1 MVKPSLA
8 VKDKLEQ
15 MKPDFA
21 LSLSFDGITL
31 LHRTKPGWNIIGTAK
46 LDSAT
51 FENDVADIRRKALSV
66 DARADSVKLVI
77 PNEQIKFIKL
87 LRPDGAQSND
97 IETVILDH
105 LQGATPY
112 HVSELRFDWIASK
125 NDLYV
130 AAVAIETLQE
140 AENFAEA
147 HSFKPL
153 GNVAIPPKDSFIGE
167 VFFGT
172 ALGGQQQ
179 MEWYDQEIDISP
191 SPSPEALLKIAPK
204 PLPPEPPIARK
215 KGRIEAQQK
224 STSHYPKQPRLSTQ
238 LTKQINEEA
247 ENIPVSLN
255 DLGTAFPRIL
265 SQIEGKLEGHEQANK
280 PAVFDISASRAP
292 RNAASPP
299 ADTILKRRGFKNRVT
314 AEKTRNV
321 LRQTKQRL
329 SAGISALMAALK
341 TLIQAALRQS
351 QLVGAGAIQFIKICK
366 HKLLVEG
373 IVPLLQTLRPILSKN
388 VLKAQDWGLPV
399 VLLSASVL
407 LAGFTTTYFIVTR
420 SANPKTDIALKMETV
435 NAEADRQINV
445 LRSIQEL
452 SPASETEQRRGLTGL
467 EGFISSD
474 TQTKAEVFSETPL
487 LGLSELQTSAGFDLS
502 IVEKL
507 PMKRALSRLDSLTIP
522 SSTDTRNG
530 TELAPEAK
538 IEVPQTPRSSQLIT
552 PEFIPNG
559 PMTPEELR
567 RVYVSTGV
575 WPMAPKAPFQASA
588 KTLEDLYIASIDSDI
603 RAHDPVILQSP
614 DEFLTDI
621 TEDLAIPL
629 LRKAKT
635 LWPATG
641 DPVIEMEKQP
651 SAETLVSPSMNALR
665 LLPDVTLR
673 PPSMAPQPLAELTP
687 SIITQDSNK
696 TAISQSDAAPSID
709 ALTRLDPPTV
719 TGFGKLAS
727 DPIFESASTEDAQNQ
742 GSETNLTPEL
752 VLKPPSA
759 SSEEAVASADPQTPR
774 APEPAID
781 MLAQSRPLTRPQAL
795 VAALRAKEKAFE
807 EALNTSVRPKIRPEL
822 TELAE
827 SDTLISRLFSA
838 LDEGDEANVDSPIAD
853 EPSSARVSERATL
866 EKGLNL
872 RKVNLL
878 GTYRFGN
885 SRKALILMPNGSKRM
900 VKVGDR
906 LDGGQ
911 VAAIDE
917 EELRYIKSGLNIIL
931 SVPSG

>member
-1 MVKPSLA
+1 
-8 VKDKLEQ
+8 

-46 LDSAT
+46 LDSAAL
-51 FENDVADIRRKALSV
+51 ESDVADIRRKALSL
-66 DARADSVKLVI
+66 DSRADNVKLVI

-97 IETVILDH
+97 IEAVILDH

-140 AENFAEA
+140 AENFAET

-167 VFFGT
+167 AFFGT

-204 PLPPEPPIARK
+204 PLPPEPPIARN
-215 KGRIEAQQK
+215 KGRITAQQK
-224 STSHYPKQPRLSTQ
+224 AANPDPKQPRLSTQ

-247 ENIPVSLN
+247 ENVPVSLN

-265 SQIEGKLEGHEQANK
+265 SQIEGKLEGQEQADK
-280 PAVFDISASRAP
+280 PTVFDVDETRITA
-292 RNAASPP
+292 NAAYPS
-299 ADTILKRRGFKNRVT
+299 ADPILKRHGFEHKVT
-314 AEKTRNV
+314 TEKIRNV
-321 LRQTKQRL
+321 LRHTKKRL
-329 SAGISALMAALK
+329 TAGVSALRAVLK
-341 TLIQAALRQS
+341 TLLQTALRQTKMAG
-351 QLVGAGAIQFIKICK
+351 VGATQFIKICK
-366 HKLLVEG
+366 HKLFVEG
-373 IVPLLQTLRPILSKN
+373 VVPLVQRLQPILRKY
-388 VLKAQDWGLPV
+388 VLKARDWGLPV
-399 VLLSASVL
+399 MLLSASVL
-407 LAGFTTTYFIVTR
+407 LAGFTATYFIVTR
-420 SANPKTDIALKMETV
+420 SADPSTDLALKVETV
-435 NAEADRQINV
+435 SADADKKIDV

-452 SPASETEQRRGLTGL
+452 SPAPEAERRRGLTGL
-467 EGFISSD
+467 EGFTTTD
-474 TQTKAEVFSETPL
+474 TQAKAEVFSETPL

-507 PMKRALSRLDSLTIP
+507 PMKRALSRLDSLATP
-522 SSTDTRNG
+522 SSTRTRNG

-538 IEVPQTPRSSQLIT
+538 IEIPQTARSSQLNT

-575 WPMAPKAPFQASA
+575 WPMAPKAPYQASTKA
-588 KTLEDLYIASIDSDI
+588 LEDLYIASIDADI

-614 DEFLTDI
+614 DEFLTDS
-621 TEDLAIPL
+621 TKDLAIPL
-629 LRKAKT
+629 LKKAKP
-635 LWPATG
+635 LGLATG
-641 DPVIEMEKQP
+641 DPAIEMPNEP
-651 SAETLVSPSMNALR
+651 SAKTLVSPNINALR
-665 LLPDVTLR
+665 VLPDVTLR

-696 TAISQSDAAPSID
+696 TAISQPDALPSID
-709 ALTRLDPPTV
+709 ALTRLDPPSV
-719 TGFGKLAS
+719 TGFGNQAT
-727 DPIFESASTEDAQNQ
+727 DPIFENAATENAENQ
-742 GSETNLTPEL
+742 SSETNPTSEL
-752 VLKPPSA
+752 VSKPPSV
-759 SSEEAVASADPQTPR
+759 SSEEDAIASTDPQTPQ

-781 MLAQSRPLTRPQAL
+781 MLAQSRPLIRPQAL

-807 EALNTSVRPKIRPEL
+807 EALNTSIRPKIRPAL
-822 TELAE
+822 TEIAQ

-931 SVPSG
+931 SMPSG

>member
-1 MVKPSLA
+1 
-8 VKDKLEQ
+8 

-31 LHRTKPGWNIIGTAK
+31 LHRTKPGWNIIGKAK
-46 LDSAT
+46 LDSAAL
-51 FENDVADIRRKALSV
+51 ESDVGDIRRKALSL
-66 DARADSVKLVI
+66 DSRADNVKLVI

-97 IETVILDH
+97 IEAVILDH

-140 AENFAEA
+140 AENFAET

-167 VFFGT
+167 AFFGT

-204 PLPPEPPIARK
+204 PLPPEPPIARN
-215 KGRIEAQQK
+215 KGRITAQK
-224 STSHYPKQPRLSTQ
+224 KAANPDPKQPRLSTQ

-247 ENIPVSLN
+247 ENVPVSLN

-265 SQIEGKLEGHEQANK
+265 SQIEGKLEGQEQADK
-280 PAVFDISASRAP
+280 PTVFDVDETRITA
-292 RNAASPP
+292 NAASPS
-299 ADTILKRRGFKNRVT
+299 ADPILKRHGFEHKVAT
-314 AEKTRNV
+314 EKIRNV
-321 LRQTKQRL
+321 LRHTKKRL
-329 SAGISALMAALK
+329 SAGVSALRAVLK
-341 TLIQAALRQS
+341 TLLQTALRQTKMAG
-351 QLVGAGAIQFIKICK
+351 VGATQFIKICK
-366 HKLLVEG
+366 HKLFVEG
-373 IVPLLQTLRPILSKN
+373 VVPLVQRLQPILRKY
-388 VLKAQDWGLPV
+388 VLKARDWGLPV
-399 VLLSASVL
+399 MLLSASVL
-407 LAGFTTTYFIVTR
+407 LAGFTATYFIVTR
-420 SANPKTDIALKMETV
+420 SADPSTDLALKVETV
-435 NAEADRQINV
+435 SADADKKIDV

-452 SPASETEQRRGLTGL
+452 SPAPEAERRRGLTGL
-467 EGFISSD
+467 EGFTTTD
-474 TQTKAEVFSETPL
+474 TQAKAEVFSETPL

-507 PMKRALSRLDSLTIP
+507 PMKRALSRLDSLATP
-522 SSTDTRNG
+522 TSTRTRNG

-538 IEVPQTPRSSQLIT
+538 IEIPQTDRSSQLNT

-575 WPMAPKAPFQASA
+575 WPMAPKAPYQASTKA
-588 KTLEDLYIASIDSDI
+588 LEDLYIASIDADI

-614 DEFLTDI
+614 DEFLTDN
-621 TEDLAIPL
+621 TKDLAIPL
-629 LRKAKT
+629 LKKAKP
-635 LWPATG
+635 LGLATG
-641 DPVIEMEKQP
+641 DPAIEMPNEP
-651 SAETLVSPSMNALR
+651 SAKTLVSPNINALR
-665 LLPDVTLR
+665 VLPDVTLR

-696 TAISQSDAAPSID
+696 TAISQPDALPSID
-709 ALTRLDPPTV
+709 ALTRLDPPSV
-719 TGFGKLAS
+719 TGFGNQAT
-727 DPIFESASTEDAQNQ
+727 DPIFENAATENAENQ
-742 GSETNLTPEL
+742 SSETNPTSEL
-752 VLKPPSA
+752 VSKPPSV
-759 SSEEAVASADPQTPR
+759 SSEEEAIASTDPQTPQ

-781 MLAQSRPLTRPQAL
+781 MLAQSRPLIRPQAL

-807 EALNTSVRPKIRPEL
+807 EALNTSIRPEIRPAL
-822 TELAE
+822 TEIAQ

-931 SVPSG
+931 SMPSG

>member
-1 MVKPSLA
+1 
-8 VKDKLEQ
+8 

-46 LDSAT
+46 LDSAAL
-51 FENDVADIRRKALSV
+51 ESDVADIRRKALSL
-66 DARADSVKLVI
+66 DSRADNVKLVI

-97 IETVILDH
+97 IEAVILDH

-140 AENFAEA
+140 AENFAET

-167 VFFGT
+167 AFFGT

-204 PLPPEPPIARK
+204 PLPPEPPIARN
-215 KGRIEAQQK
+215 KGRITAQK
-224 STSHYPKQPRLSTQ
+224 KAANPDPKQPRLSTQ

-247 ENIPVSLN
+247 ENVPVSLN

-265 SQIEGKLEGHEQANK
+265 SQIEGKLEGQEQADK
-280 PAVFDISASRAP
+280 PTVFDVDETRITA
-292 RNAASPP
+292 NAASPS
-299 ADTILKRRGFKNRVT
+299 ADPILKRHGFEHKVT
-314 AEKTRNV
+314 TEKIRNV
-321 LRQTKQRL
+321 LRHTKKRL
-329 SAGISALMAALK
+329 SAGVSALRAVLK
-341 TLIQAALRQS
+341 TLLQTALRQTKMAS
-351 QLVGAGAIQFIKICK
+351 VGAAQFIKICK

-373 IVPLLQTLRPILSKN
+373 VVPLVQRLQPILRKY
-388 VLKAQDWGLPV
+388 VLKARDWGLPV
-399 VLLSASVL
+399 MLLSASVL
-407 LAGFTTTYFIVTR
+407 LAGFTATYFIVTR
-420 SANPKTDIALKMETV
+420 SADPSTDLALKVETV
-435 NAEADRQINV
+435 SADADKKIDV

-452 SPASETEQRRGLTGL
+452 SPAPEAERRRGLTGL
-467 EGFISSD
+467 EGFTTTD
-474 TQTKAEVFSETPL
+474 TQAKAEVFSETPL

-507 PMKRALSRLDSLTIP
+507 PMKRALSRLDSLATP
-522 SSTDTRNG
+522 SSTRTRNG

-538 IEVPQTPRSSQLIT
+538 IEIPQSARSSQLNT

-575 WPMAPKAPFQASA
+575 WPMAPKAPYQASTKA
-588 KTLEDLYIASIDSDI
+588 LEDLYIASIDADI

-614 DEFLTDI
+614 DEFLTDS
-621 TEDLAIPL
+621 TKDLAIPL
-629 LRKAKT
+629 LKKAKP
-635 LWPATG
+635 LGLATG
-641 DPVIEMEKQP
+641 DPAIEMPNEP
-651 SAETLVSPSMNALR
+651 SAKTLVSPNINALR
-665 LLPDVTLR
+665 VLPDVTLR

-696 TAISQSDAAPSID
+696 TAISQPGALPSID
-709 ALTRLDPPTV
+709 ALTRLDPPSV
-719 TGFGKLAS
+719 TGFGNQAA
-727 DPIFESASTEDAQNQ
+727 DPIFENAATENAENQ
-742 GSETNLTPEL
+742 SSETNPTSEL
-752 VLKPPSA
+752 VSKPPSV
-759 SSEEAVASADPQTPR
+759 SSEEDAIASTDPQTPQ

-781 MLAQSRPLTRPQAL
+781 ILAQSRPLIRPQAL

-807 EALNTSVRPKIRPEL
+807 EALNTSIRPKIRPAL
-822 TELAE
+822 TEIAQ
-827 SDTLISRLFSA
+827 SDALISRLFSA

-878 GTYRFGN
+878 GTYRFGK

-931 SVPSG
+931 SMPSG

>member
-1 MVKPSLA
+1 
-8 VKDKLEQ
+8 

-46 LDSAT
+46 LDSAAL
-51 FENDVADIRRKALSV
+51 ESDVADIRRKALSL
-66 DARADSVKLVI
+66 DSRADNVKLVI

-97 IETVILDH
+97 IEAVILDH

-140 AENFAEA
+140 AENFAET

-167 VFFGT
+167 AFFGT

-204 PLPPEPPIARK
+204 PLPPEPPIARN
-215 KGRIEAQQK
+215 KGRITARK
-224 STSHYPKQPRLSTQ
+224 KAANPDPKQPRLSTQ

-247 ENIPVSLN
+247 ENVPVSLN

-265 SQIEGKLEGHEQANK
+265 SQIEGKLEGQEQADK
-280 PAVFDISASRAP
+280 PTVFDVNETRTTA
-292 RNAASPP
+292 NAATPS
-299 ADTILKRRGFKNRVT
+299 ADPILKRHGFEHKVT
-314 AEKTRNV
+314 TEKIRNV
-321 LRQTKQRL
+321 LRHTKKRL
-329 SAGISALMAALK
+329 SAGVSALRAVLK
-341 TLIQAALRQS
+341 TLLQTALRQTKMAS
-351 QLVGAGAIQFIKICK
+351 VGATQFIKICK

-373 IVPLLQTLRPILSKN
+373 VVPLVQRLQPILRKY
-388 VLKAQDWGLPV
+388 VLKARDWGLPV
-399 VLLSASVL
+399 MLLSASVL
-407 LAGFTTTYFIVTR
+407 LAGFTATYFIVTR
-420 SANPKTDIALKMETV
+420 SADPSTDLALKVETV
-435 NAEADRQINV
+435 SADADKKIDV

-452 SPASETEQRRGLTGL
+452 SPAPEAERRRGLTGL
-467 EGFISSD
+467 EGFTTTD
-474 TQTKAEVFSETPL
+474 TQAKAEVFSETPL

-507 PMKRALSRLDSLTIP
+507 PMKRALSRLDSLATP
-522 SSTDTRNG
+522 SSTRTRNG

-538 IEVPQTPRSSQLIT
+538 IEIPQTARSSQLNT

-575 WPMAPKAPFQASA
+575 WPMAPKAPYQASTKA
-588 KTLEDLYIASIDSDI
+588 LEDLYIASIDADI

-614 DEFLTDI
+614 DEFLTDS
-621 TEDLAIPL
+621 TKDLAIPL
-629 LRKAKT
+629 LKKAKP
-635 LWPATG
+635 LGLATG
-641 DPVIEMEKQP
+641 DPAIEMPNEP
-651 SAETLVSPSMNALR
+651 SAKTLVSPNINALR
-665 LLPDVTLR
+665 VLPDVTLR

-696 TAISQSDAAPSID
+696 TAISQPDALPSID
-709 ALTRLDPPTV
+709 ALTRLDPPSV
-719 TGFGKLAS
+719 TGFGNQAT
-727 DPIFESASTEDAQNQ
+727 DPIFENAATENAENQ
-742 GSETNLTPEL
+742 SSETNPTSEL
-752 VLKPPSA
+752 VSKPPSV
-759 SSEEAVASADPQTPR
+759 SSEEEAIASTDPQTPQ

-781 MLAQSRPLTRPQAL
+781 MLAQSRPLIRPQAL

-807 EALNTSVRPKIRPEL
+807 EALNTSIRPKTRPEL
-822 TELAE
+822 TEIAQ
-827 SDTLISRLFSA
+827 SDTLITRLFSA

-931 SVPSG
+931 SMPSG

>member
-1 MVKPSLA
+1 
-8 VKDKLEQ
+8 

-46 LDSAT
+46 LDSAAL
-51 FENDVADIRRKALSV
+51 ESDVADIRRKALSL
-66 DARADSVKLVI
+66 DSRADNVKLVI

-97 IETVILDH
+97 IEAVILDH

-140 AENFAEA
+140 AENFAET

-167 VFFGT
+167 AFFGT

-204 PLPPEPPIARK
+204 PLPPEPPIARN
-215 KGRIEAQQK
+215 KGRITAQK
-224 STSHYPKQPRLSTQ
+224 KAANPDPKQPRLSTQ

-247 ENIPVSLN
+247 ENVPVSLN

-265 SQIEGKLEGHEQANK
+265 SQIEGKLEGQEQADK
-280 PAVFDISASRAP
+280 PTVFEVNETRTTA
-292 RNAASPP
+292 NAAPP
-299 ADTILKRRGFKNRVT
+299 SADPILKRHGFEHKVT
-314 AEKTRNV
+314 TEKIRNV
-321 LRQTKQRL
+321 LRHTKKRL
-329 SAGISALMAALK
+329 SAGVSALRAVLK
-341 TLIQAALRQS
+341 TLLQTALRQTKMAG
-351 QLVGAGAIQFIKICK
+351 VGATQFIKNCK

-373 IVPLLQTLRPILSKN
+373 VVPLVQRLQPILRKY
-388 VLKAQDWGLPV
+388 VLKARDWGLPV
-399 VLLSASVL
+399 MLLSASVL
-407 LAGFTTTYFIVTR
+407 LAGFTATYFIVTR
-420 SANPKTDIALKMETV
+420 SADPSTDLALKVETV
-435 NAEADRQINV
+435 SADADANKKIDV

-452 SPASETEQRRGLTGL
+452 SPAPEAERRRGLTGL
-467 EGFISSD
+467 EGFTTTD
-474 TQTKAEVFSETPL
+474 TQAKAEVFSETPL

-507 PMKRALSRLDSLTIP
+507 PMKRALSRLDSLATP
-522 SSTDTRNG
+522 SSTRTRNG

-538 IEVPQTPRSSQLIT
+538 IEIPQTARSSQLNT

-575 WPMAPKAPFQASA
+575 WPMAPKAPYQASTKA
-588 KTLEDLYIASIDSDI
+588 LEDLYIASIDADI

-614 DEFLTDI
+614 DEFLTDS
-621 TEDLAIPL
+621 TKDLAIPL
-629 LRKAKT
+629 LKKAKP
-635 LWPATG
+635 LGLATG
-641 DPVIEMEKQP
+641 DPAIEMPNEP
-651 SAETLVSPSMNALR
+651 SAKTLVSPNINALR
-665 LLPDVTLR
+665 VLPDVTLR

-696 TAISQSDAAPSID
+696 TAISQPDALPSID
-709 ALTRLDPPTV
+709 ALTRLDPPSV
-719 TGFGKLAS
+719 TGFGNQAT
-727 DPIFESASTEDAQNQ
+727 DPIFENAATENAENQ
-742 GSETNLTPEL
+742 SSETNPTSEL
-752 VLKPPSA
+752 VSKPPSF
-759 SSEEAVASADPQTPR
+759 SSEEDAIASTDPQTPQ

-781 MLAQSRPLTRPQAL
+781 MLAQSRPLIRPQAL

-807 EALNTSVRPKIRPEL
+807 EALNTSIRPEIRPAL
-822 TELAE
+822 TEIAQ

-931 SVPSG
+931 SMPSG

>member
-1 MVKPSLA
+1 
-8 VKDKLEQ
+8 

-46 LDSAT
+46 LDSAVL
-51 FENDVADIRRKALSV
+51 ESDVADIRRKALSL
-66 DARADSVKLVI
+66 DSRADNVKLVI

-97 IETVILDH
+97 IEAVILDH

-140 AENFAEA
+140 AENFAET

-167 VFFGT
+167 AFFGT

-204 PLPPEPPIARK
+204 PLPPEPPIARN
-215 KGRIEAQQK
+215 KGRITAQQK
-224 STSHYPKQPRLSTQ
+224 AANPDPKQPRLSTQ

-247 ENIPVSLN
+247 ENVPVSLN

-265 SQIEGKLEGHEQANK
+265 SQIEGKLEGQEQADK
-280 PAVFDISASRAP
+280 PTVFDVDETRITA
-292 RNAASPP
+292 NAASPS
-299 ADTILKRRGFKNRVT
+299 ADPILQRHGFEHKVT
-314 AEKTRNV
+314 TEKIRNV
-321 LRQTKQRL
+321 LRHTKKRL
-329 SAGISALMAALK
+329 SAGVSALRAVLK
-341 TLIQAALRQS
+341 TLLQTALRQTKMAG
-351 QLVGAGAIQFIKICK
+351 VGATQFIKICK
-366 HKLLVEG
+366 HKLFVEG
-373 IVPLLQTLRPILSKN
+373 VVPLVQRLQPILRKY
-388 VLKAQDWGLPV
+388 VLKARDWGLPV
-399 VLLSASVL
+399 MLLSASVL
-407 LAGFTTTYFIVTR
+407 LAGFTATYFIVTR
-420 SANPKTDIALKMETV
+420 SADPSTDLALKVETV
-435 NAEADRQINV
+435 SADADKKIDV

-452 SPASETEQRRGLTGL
+452 SPAPEAERRRGLTGL
-467 EGFISSD
+467 EGFTTTD
-474 TQTKAEVFSETPL
+474 TQAKAEVFSETPL

-507 PMKRALSRLDSLTIP
+507 PMKRALSRLDSLATP
-522 SSTDTRNG
+522 SSTRTRNG

-538 IEVPQTPRSSQLIT
+538 IEIPQTDRSSQLNT

-575 WPMAPKAPFQASA
+575 WPMAPKAPYQASTKA
-588 KTLEDLYIASIDSDI
+588 LEDLYIASIDADI

-614 DEFLTDI
+614 DEFLTDS
-621 TEDLAIPL
+621 TKDLAIPL
-629 LRKAKT
+629 LKKAKP
-635 LWPATG
+635 LGLATG
-641 DPVIEMEKQP
+641 DPAIEMPNEP
-651 SAETLVSPSMNALR
+651 SAKTLVSPNINALR
-665 LLPDVTLR
+665 VLPDVTLR

-696 TAISQSDAAPSID
+696 TAISQPDALPSID
-709 ALTRLDPPTV
+709 ALTRLDPPSV
-719 TGFGKLAS
+719 TGFGNQAA
-727 DPIFESASTEDAQNQ
+727 DPIFENAATENAENQ
-742 GSETNLTPEL
+742 SSETNPTSEL
-752 VLKPPSA
+752 VSKPPTV
-759 SSEEAVASADPQTPR
+759 SSEEDAIASTDPQTPQ

-781 MLAQSRPLTRPQAL
+781 MLAQSRPLIRPQAL

-807 EALNTSVRPKIRPEL
+807 EALNTSIRPEIRPAL
-822 TELAE
+822 TEIAQ

-931 SVPSG
+931 SMPSG

>member
-1 MVKPSLA
+1 
-8 VKDKLEQ
+8 

-46 LDSAT
+46 LDSAAL
-51 FENDVADIRRKALSV
+51 ESDVADIRRKALSL
-66 DARADSVKLVI
+66 DSRADNVKLVI

-97 IETVILDH
+97 IEAVILDH

-140 AENFAEA
+140 AENFAET

-167 VFFGT
+167 AFFGT

-204 PLPPEPPIARK
+204 PLPPEPPIARN
-215 KGRIEAQQK
+215 KGRITAQK
-224 STSHYPKQPRLSTQ
+224 KAANPDPKQPRLSTQ

-247 ENIPVSLN
+247 ENVPVSLN

-265 SQIEGKLEGHEQANK
+265 SQIEGKLEGQEQADK
-280 PAVFDISASRAP
+280 PTVFDVDETRITA
-292 RNAASPP
+292 NAASPS
-299 ADTILKRRGFKNRVT
+299 ADPILKRHGFEHKVT
-314 AEKTRNV
+314 TEKIRNV
-321 LRQTKQRL
+321 LRHTKKRL
-329 SAGISALMAALK
+329 SAGVSALRAVLK
-341 TLIQAALRQS
+341 TLLQTALRQTKMAG
-351 QLVGAGAIQFIKICK
+351 VGATQFIKICK
-366 HKLLVEG
+366 HKLFVEG
-373 IVPLLQTLRPILSKN
+373 VVPLVQRLQPILRKY
-388 VLKAQDWGLPV
+388 VLKARDWGLPV
-399 VLLSASVL
+399 MLLSASVL
-407 LAGFTTTYFIVTR
+407 LAGFTATYFIVTR
-420 SANPKTDIALKMETV
+420 SADPSTDLALKVETV
-435 NAEADRQINV
+435 SADADADADKKIDV

-452 SPASETEQRRGLTGL
+452 SPAPEAERRRGLTGL
-467 EGFISSD
+467 EGFTTTD
-474 TQTKAEVFSETPL
+474 TQAKAEVFSETPL

-507 PMKRALSRLDSLTIP
+507 PMKRALSRLDSLATP
-522 SSTDTRNG
+522 TSTRTRNG

-538 IEVPQTPRSSQLIT
+538 IEIPQTDRSSQLNT

-575 WPMAPKAPFQASA
+575 WPMAPKAPYQASTKA
-588 KTLEDLYIASIDSDI
+588 LEDLYIASIDADI

-614 DEFLTDI
+614 DEFLTDS
-621 TEDLAIPL
+621 TKDLAIPL
-629 LRKAKT
+629 LKKAKP
-635 LWPATG
+635 LGLATG
-641 DPVIEMEKQP
+641 DPAIEMPNEP
-651 SAETLVSPSMNALR
+651 SAKTLVSPNINALR
-665 LLPDVTLR
+665 VLPDVTLR

-696 TAISQSDAAPSID
+696 TAISQPDALPSID
-709 ALTRLDPPTV
+709 ALTRLDPPSV
-719 TGFGKLAS
+719 TGFGNQAT
-727 DPIFESASTEDAQNQ
+727 DPIFENAATENAENQ
-742 GSETNLTPEL
+742 SSETNPTSEL
-752 VLKPPSA
+752 VSKPPSV
-759 SSEEAVASADPQTPR
+759 SSEEDAIASTDPQTPQ

-781 MLAQSRPLTRPQAL
+781 MLAQSRPLIRPQAL

-807 EALNTSVRPKIRPEL
+807 EALNTSIRPKIRPAL
-822 TELAE
+822 TEIAQ

-931 SVPSG
+931 SMPSG

>member
-1 MVKPSLA
+1 
-8 VKDKLEQ
+8 

-46 LDSAT
+46 LDSAAL
-51 FENDVADIRRKALSV
+51 ESDVADIRRKALSL
-66 DARADSVKLVI
+66 DSRADNVKLVI

-97 IETVILDH
+97 IEAVILDH

-140 AENFAEA
+140 AENFAET

-167 VFFGT
+167 AFFGT

-204 PLPPEPPIARK
+204 PLPPEPPIARN
-215 KGRIEAQQK
+215 KGRITAQK
-224 STSHYPKQPRLSTQ
+224 KAANPDPKQPRLSTQ

-247 ENIPVSLN
+247 ENVPVSLN

-265 SQIEGKLEGHEQANK
+265 SQIEGKLEGQEQADK
-280 PAVFDISASRAP
+280 PTVFDVNETRTTA
-292 RNAASPP
+292 NAAPP
-299 ADTILKRRGFKNRVT
+299 SADPILKRHGFEHKVT
-314 AEKTRNV
+314 TEKIRNV
-321 LRQTKQRL
+321 LRHTKKRL
-329 SAGISALMAALK
+329 TAGVSALRAVLK
-341 TLIQAALRQS
+341 TLLQTALRQTKMAG
-351 QLVGAGAIQFIKICK
+351 VGATQFIKICK
-366 HKLLVEG
+366 HKLFVEG
-373 IVPLLQTLRPILSKN
+373 VVPLVQRLQPILRKY
-388 VLKAQDWGLPV
+388 VLKARDWGLPV
-399 VLLSASVL
+399 MLLSASVL
-407 LAGFTTTYFIVTR
+407 LAGFTATYFIVTR
-420 SANPKTDIALKMETV
+420 SADPSTDLALKVETV
-435 NAEADRQINV
+435 SADADKKIDV

-452 SPASETEQRRGLTGL
+452 SPAPEAERRRGLTGL
-467 EGFISSD
+467 EGFTTTD
-474 TQTKAEVFSETPL
+474 TQAKAEVFSETPL

-507 PMKRALSRLDSLTIP
+507 PMKRALSRLDSLATP
-522 SSTDTRNG
+522 SSTRTRNG

-538 IEVPQTPRSSQLIT
+538 IEIPQTDRSSQLNT

-575 WPMAPKAPFQASA
+575 WPMAPKAPYQASTKA
-588 KTLEDLYIASIDSDI
+588 LEDLYIASIDADI

-614 DEFLTDI
+614 DEFLTDS
-621 TEDLAIPL
+621 TKDLAIPL
-629 LRKAKT
+629 LKKAKP
-635 LWPATG
+635 LGLATG
-641 DPVIEMEKQP
+641 DPAIEMPNEP
-651 SAETLVSPSMNALR
+651 SAKTLVSPNINALR
-665 LLPDVTLR
+665 VLPDVTLR

-696 TAISQSDAAPSID
+696 TAISQPDALPSID
-709 ALTRLDPPTV
+709 ALTRLDPPSV
-719 TGFGKLAS
+719 TGFGNQAT
-727 DPIFESASTEDAQNQ
+727 DPIFENAATENAENQ
-742 GSETNLTPEL
+742 SSETNPTSEL
-752 VLKPPSA
+752 VSKPPSV
-759 SSEEAVASADPQTPR
+759 SSEEEAIASTDPQTPQ

-781 MLAQSRPLTRPQAL
+781 MLAQSRPLIRPQAL

-807 EALNTSVRPKIRPEL
+807 EALNTSIRPKIRPAL
-822 TELAE
+822 TEIAQ

-931 SVPSG
+931 SMPSG

>member
-1 MVKPSLA
+1 
-8 VKDKLEQ
+8 

-46 LDSAT
+46 LDSAAL
-51 FENDVADIRRKALSV
+51 ESDVADIRRKALSL
-66 DARADSVKLVI
+66 DSRADNVKLVI

-97 IETVILDH
+97 IEAVILDH

-140 AENFAEA
+140 AENFAET

-167 VFFGT
+167 AFFGT

-204 PLPPEPPIARK
+204 PLPPEPPIARN
-215 KGRIEAQQK
+215 KGRITAQQK
-224 STSHYPKQPRLSTQ
+224 AANPDPKQPRLSTQ

-247 ENIPVSLN
+247 ENVPVSLN

-265 SQIEGKLEGHEQANK
+265 SQIEGKLEGQEQADK
-280 PAVFDISASRAP
+280 PTVFDVDETRITA
-292 RNAASPP
+292 NAASPS
-299 ADTILKRRGFKNRVT
+299 ADPILKRHGFEHKVT
-314 AEKTRNV
+314 TEKIRNV
-321 LRQTKQRL
+321 LRHTKKRL
-329 SAGISALMAALK
+329 SAGVSALRAVLK
-341 TLIQAALRQS
+341 TLLQTALRQTKMAG
-351 QLVGAGAIQFIKICK
+351 VGATQFIKICK
-366 HKLLVEG
+366 HKLFVEG
-373 IVPLLQTLRPILSKN
+373 VVPLVQRLQPILRKY
-388 VLKAQDWGLPV
+388 VLKARDWGLPV
-399 VLLSASVL
+399 MLLSASVL
-407 LAGFTTTYFIVTR
+407 LAGFTATYFIVTR
-420 SANPKTDIALKMETV
+420 SADPSTDLALKVETV
-435 NAEADRQINV
+435 SADADKKIDV

-452 SPASETEQRRGLTGL
+452 SPAPEAERRRGLTGL
-467 EGFISSD
+467 EGFTTTD
-474 TQTKAEVFSETPL
+474 TQAKAEVFSETPL

-507 PMKRALSRLDSLTIP
+507 PMKRALSRLDSLATP
-522 SSTDTRNG
+522 SSTRTRNG

-538 IEVPQTPRSSQLIT
+538 IEIPQTARSSQLNT

-575 WPMAPKAPFQASA
+575 WPMAPKAPYQASTKA
-588 KTLEDLYIASIDSDI
+588 LEDLYIASIDADI

-614 DEFLTDI
+614 DEFLTDS
-621 TEDLAIPL
+621 TKDLAIPL
-629 LRKAKT
+629 LKKAKP
-635 LWPATG
+635 LGLATG
-641 DPVIEMEKQP
+641 APAIEMPNEP
-651 SAETLVSPSMNALR
+651 SAKTLVSPSMNALR
-665 LLPDVTLR
+665 VLPDVTLR

-696 TAISQSDAAPSID
+696 TAISQPDALPSID
-709 ALTRLDPPTV
+709 ALTRLDPPSV
-719 TGFGKLAS
+719 TGFGNQAT
-727 DPIFESASTEDAQNQ
+727 DPIFENAATENAENQ
-742 GSETNLTPEL
+742 SSETNPTSEL
-752 VLKPPSA
+752 VSKPPSV
-759 SSEEAVASADPQTPR
+759 SSEEEAIASTDPQTPQ

-781 MLAQSRPLTRPQAL
+781 MLAQIRPLIRPQAL

-807 EALNTSVRPKIRPEL
+807 EALNTSIRPKIRPEL
-822 TELAE
+822 TEIAQ

-931 SVPSG
+931 SMPSG

>member
-1 MVKPSLA
+1 
-8 VKDKLEQ
+8 

-46 LDSAT
+46 LDSAAL
-51 FENDVADIRRKALSV
+51 ESDVADIRRKALSL
-66 DARADSVKLVI
+66 DSRADNVKLVI

-97 IETVILDH
+97 IEAVILDH

-140 AENFAEA
+140 AENFAET

-167 VFFGT
+167 AFFGT

-204 PLPPEPPIARK
+204 PLPPEPPIARN
-215 KGRIEAQQK
+215 KGRITAQK
-224 STSHYPKQPRLSTQ
+224 KAANPDPKQPRLSTQ

-247 ENIPVSLN
+247 ENVPVSLN

-265 SQIEGKLEGHEQANK
+265 SQIEGKLEGQEQADK
-280 PAVFDISASRAP
+280 PTVFDVDETRITA
-292 RNAASPP
+292 NAASPS
-299 ADTILKRRGFKNRVT
+299 ADPILKRHGFEHKVT
-314 AEKTRNV
+314 TEKIRNV
-321 LRQTKQRL
+321 LRHTKKRL
-329 SAGISALMAALK
+329 SAGVSALRAVLK
-341 TLIQAALRQS
+341 TLLQTALRQTKMAG
-351 QLVGAGAIQFIKICK
+351 VGATQFIKICK
-366 HKLLVEG
+366 HKLFVEG
-373 IVPLLQTLRPILSKN
+373 VVPLVQRLQPILRKY
-388 VLKAQDWGLPV
+388 VLKARDWGLPV
-399 VLLSASVL
+399 MLLSASVL
-407 LAGFTTTYFIVTR
+407 LAGFTATYFIVTR
-420 SANPKTDIALKMETV
+420 SADPSTDLALKVETV
-435 NAEADRQINV
+435 SADADKKIDV

-452 SPASETEQRRGLTGL
+452 SPAPEAERRRGLTGL
-467 EGFISSD
+467 EGFTTTD
-474 TQTKAEVFSETPL
+474 TQAKAEVFSETPL

-507 PMKRALSRLDSLTIP
+507 PMKRALSRLDSLATP
-522 SSTDTRNG
+522 SSTRTRNG

-538 IEVPQTPRSSQLIT
+538 IEIPQTDRSSQLNT

-575 WPMAPKAPFQASA
+575 WPMAPKAPYQASTKA
-588 KTLEDLYIASIDSDI
+588 LEDLYIASIDADI

-614 DEFLTDI
+614 DEFLTDS
-621 TEDLAIPL
+621 TKDLAIPL
-629 LRKAKT
+629 LKKAKP
-635 LWPATG
+635 LGLATG
-641 DPVIEMEKQP
+641 DPAIEMPNEP
-651 SAETLVSPSMNALR
+651 SAKTLVSPNINALR
-665 LLPDVTLR
+665 VLPDVTLR

-696 TAISQSDAAPSID
+696 TAISQPDALPSID
-709 ALTRLDPPTV
+709 ALTRLDPPSV
-719 TGFGKLAS
+719 TGFGNQAT
-727 DPIFESASTEDAQNQ
+727 DPIFENAATENAENQ
-742 GSETNLTPEL
+742 SSETNPTSEL
-752 VLKPPSA
+752 VSKPPSV
-759 SSEEAVASADPQTPR
+759 SSEEEAIASTDPQTPQ

-781 MLAQSRPLTRPQAL
+781 MLAQSRPLIRPQAL

-807 EALNTSVRPKIRPEL
+807 EALNTSIRPKIRPAL
-822 TELAE
+822 TEIAQ

-931 SVPSG
+931 SMPSG

>member
-1 MVKPSLA
+1 
-8 VKDKLEQ
+8 

-46 LDSAT
+46 LDSAALKS
-51 FENDVADIRRKALSV
+51 DVADIRRKALSL
-66 DARADSVKLVI
+66 DSRADNVKLVI

-97 IETVILDH
+97 IEAVILDH

-140 AENFAEA
+140 AENFAET

-167 VFFGT
+167 AFFGT

-204 PLPPEPPIARK
+204 PLPPEPPIARN
-215 KGRIEAQQK
+215 KGRITAQK
-224 STSHYPKQPRLSTQ
+224 KAANPDPKQPRLSTQ

-247 ENIPVSLN
+247 ENVPVSLN

-265 SQIEGKLEGHEQANK
+265 SQIEGKLEGQEQADK
-280 PAVFDISASRAP
+280 PTVFDVDETRITA
-292 RNAASPP
+292 NAASPS
-299 ADTILKRRGFKNRVT
+299 ADPILKRHGFEHKVT
-314 AEKTRNV
+314 TEKIRNV
-321 LRQTKQRL
+321 LRHTKKRL
-329 SAGISALMAALK
+329 SAGVSALRAVLTTLLQTALLQTKMAG
-341 TLIQAALRQS
+341 
-351 QLVGAGAIQFIKICK
+351 VGATQFIKICK
-366 HKLLVEG
+366 HKLFVEG
-373 IVPLLQTLRPILSKN
+373 VVPLVQRLQPILRKY
-388 VLKAQDWGLPV
+388 VLKARDWGLPV
-399 VLLSASVL
+399 MLLSASVL
-407 LAGFTTTYFIVTR
+407 LAGFTATYFIVTR
-420 SANPKTDIALKMETV
+420 SADPSTDLALKVETV
-435 NAEADRQINV
+435 SADADADADKKIDV

-452 SPASETEQRRGLTGL
+452 SPAPEAERRRGLTGL
-467 EGFISSD
+467 EGFTTTD
-474 TQTKAEVFSETPL
+474 TQAKAEVFSETPL

-507 PMKRALSRLDSLTIP
+507 PMKRALSRLDSLATP
-522 SSTDTRNG
+522 SSTRTRNG

-538 IEVPQTPRSSQLIT
+538 IEIPQTARSSQLNT

-575 WPMAPKAPFQASA
+575 WPMAPKAPYQASTKA
-588 KTLEDLYIASIDSDI
+588 LEDLYIASIDADI

-614 DEFLTDI
+614 DEFLTDN
-621 TEDLAIPL
+621 TKDLAIPL
-629 LRKAKT
+629 LKKAKP
-635 LWPATG
+635 LGLATG
-641 DPVIEMEKQP
+641 DPAIEMPNEP
-651 SAETLVSPSMNALR
+651 SAKTLVSPNINALR
-665 LLPDVTLR
+665 VLPDVTLR

-696 TAISQSDAAPSID
+696 TAISQPDALPSID
-709 ALTRLDPPTV
+709 ALTRLDPPSV
-719 TGFGKLAS
+719 TGFGNQAT
-727 DPIFESASTEDAQNQ
+727 DPIFENAATENAENQ
-742 GSETNLTPEL
+742 SSETNPTSEL
-752 VLKPPSA
+752 VSKPPSV
-759 SSEEAVASADPQTPR
+759 SSEEDAIASTDPQTPQ

-781 MLAQSRPLTRPQAL
+781 MLAQSRPLIRPQAL

-807 EALNTSVRPKIRPEL
+807 EALNTSIRPKIRPAL
-822 TELAE
+822 TEIAQ

-931 SVPSG
+931 SMPSG

>member
-1 MVKPSLA
+1 
-8 VKDKLEQ
+8 

-46 LDSAT
+46 LDSAAL
-51 FENDVADIRRKALSV
+51 ESDVADIRRKALSL
-66 DARADSVKLVI
+66 DSRADNVKLVI

-97 IETVILDH
+97 IEAVILDH

-140 AENFAEA
+140 AENFAET

-167 VFFGT
+167 AFFGT

-204 PLPPEPPIARK
+204 PLPPEPPIARN
-215 KGRIEAQQK
+215 KGRITAQK
-224 STSHYPKQPRLSTQ
+224 KAANPDPKQPRLSTQ

-247 ENIPVSLN
+247 ENVPVSLN

-265 SQIEGKLEGHEQANK
+265 SQIEGKLEGQEQADK
-280 PAVFDISASRAP
+280 PTVFDVDETRITA
-292 RNAASPP
+292 NAASPS
-299 ADTILKRRGFKNRVT
+299 ADPILKRHGFEHKVT
-314 AEKTRNV
+314 TEKIRNV
-321 LRQTKQRL
+321 LRHTKKRL
-329 SAGISALMAALK
+329 SAGVSALRAVLK
-341 TLIQAALRQS
+341 TLLQTALRQTKMAG
-351 QLVGAGAIQFIKICK
+351 VGATQFIKICK
-366 HKLLVEG
+366 HKLFVEG
-373 IVPLLQTLRPILSKN
+373 VVPLVQRLQPILRKY
-388 VLKAQDWGLPV
+388 VLKARDWGLPV
-399 VLLSASVL
+399 MLLSASVL
-407 LAGFTTTYFIVTR
+407 LAGFTATYFIVTR
-420 SANPKTDIALKMETV
+420 SADPSTDLALKVETV
-435 NAEADRQINV
+435 SADADADADADKKIDV

-452 SPASETEQRRGLTGL
+452 SPAPEAERRRGLTGL
-467 EGFISSD
+467 EGFTTTD
-474 TQTKAEVFSETPL
+474 TQAKAEVFSETPL

-507 PMKRALSRLDSLTIP
+507 PMKRALSRLDSLATP
-522 SSTDTRNG
+522 SSTRTRNG

-538 IEVPQTPRSSQLIT
+538 IEIPQTDRSSQLNT

-575 WPMAPKAPFQASA
+575 WPMAPKAPYQASTKA
-588 KTLEDLYIASIDSDI
+588 LEDLYIASIDADI

-614 DEFLTDI
+614 DEFLTDS
-621 TEDLAIPL
+621 TKDLAIPL
-629 LRKAKT
+629 LKKAKP
-635 LWPATG
+635 LGLATG
-641 DPVIEMEKQP
+641 DPAIEMPNEP
-651 SAETLVSPSMNALR
+651 SAKTLVSPNINALR
-665 LLPDVTLR
+665 VLPDVTLR

-696 TAISQSDAAPSID
+696 TAISQPDALPSID
-709 ALTRLDPPTV
+709 ALTRLDPPSV
-719 TGFGKLAS
+719 TGFGNQAT
-727 DPIFESASTEDAQNQ
+727 DPIFENAATENAENQ
-742 GSETNLTPEL
+742 SSETNPTSEL
-752 VLKPPSA
+752 VSKPPSV
-759 SSEEAVASADPQTPR
+759 SSEEDAIASTDPQTPQ

-781 MLAQSRPLTRPQAL
+781 MLAQSRPLIRPQAL

-807 EALNTSVRPKIRPEL
+807 EALNTSIRPKIRPAL
-822 TELAE
+822 TEIAQ

-931 SVPSG
+931 SMPSG

>member
-1 MVKPSLA
+1 
-8 VKDKLEQ
+8 

-46 LDSAT
+46 LDSAAL
-51 FENDVADIRRKALSV
+51 ESDVADIRRKALSL
-66 DARADSVKLVI
+66 DSRADNVKLVI

-97 IETVILDH
+97 IEAVILDH

-125 NDLYV
+125 SNLYV

-140 AENFAEA
+140 AENFAET

-167 VFFGT
+167 AFFGT

-204 PLPPEPPIARK
+204 PLPPEPPIARN
-215 KGRIEAQQK
+215 KGRITAQK
-224 STSHYPKQPRLSTQ
+224 KAANPDPKQPRLSTQ

-247 ENIPVSLN
+247 ENVPVSLN

-265 SQIEGKLEGHEQANK
+265 SQIEGKLEGQEQTNK
-280 PAVFDISASRAP
+280 PTVFDVNEIRTTA
-292 RNAASPP
+292 NAASPS
-299 ADTILKRRGFKNRVT
+299 ADPILKRHGFEHKVT
-314 AEKTRNV
+314 TEKIRNV
-321 LRQTKQRL
+321 LRHTKKRL
-329 SAGISALMAALK
+329 SAGVSALRAVLK
-341 TLIQAALRQS
+341 TLLQTALRQTKMAG
-351 QLVGAGAIQFIKICK
+351 VGATQFIKICK
-366 HKLLVEG
+366 HKLFVEG
-373 IVPLLQTLRPILSKN
+373 VVPLVQRLQPILRKY
-388 VLKAQDWGLPV
+388 VLKARDWGLPV
-399 VLLSASVL
+399 MLLSASVL
-407 LAGFTTTYFIVTR
+407 LAAFTATYFIVTR
-420 SANPKTDIALKMETV
+420 SADPSTDLALKVETV
-435 NAEADRQINV
+435 SADADKKIDV

-452 SPASETEQRRGLTGL
+452 SPAPEAERRRGLTGL
-467 EGFISSD
+467 EGFTTTD
-474 TQTKAEVFSETPL
+474 TQAKAEVFSETPL

-507 PMKRALSRLDSLTIP
+507 PMKRALSRLDSLATP
-522 SSTDTRNG
+522 TSTRTRNG

-538 IEVPQTPRSSQLIT
+538 IEIPQSARSSQLNT

-575 WPMAPKAPFQASA
+575 WPMAPKAPYQASTKA
-588 KTLEDLYIASIDSDI
+588 LEDLYIASIDADI

-614 DEFLTDI
+614 DEFLTDS
-621 TEDLAIPL
+621 TKDLAIPL
-629 LRKAKT
+629 LKKAKP
-635 LWPATG
+635 LGLATG
-641 DPVIEMEKQP
+641 DPAIEMPNEP
-651 SAETLVSPSMNALR
+651 SAKTLVSPNINALR
-665 LLPDVTLR
+665 VLPDVTLR

-696 TAISQSDAAPSID
+696 TAISQPDALPSID
-709 ALTRLDPPTV
+709 ALTRLDPPSV
-719 TGFGKLAS
+719 TGFGNQAT
-727 DPIFESASTEDAQNQ
+727 DPIFENAATENAENQ
-742 GSETNLTPEL
+742 SSETNPTSEL
-752 VLKPPSA
+752 VSKPPTV
-759 SSEEAVASADPQTPR
+759 SSEEDAIASTDPQTPQ

-781 MLAQSRPLTRPQAL
+781 MLAQSRPLIRPQAL

-807 EALNTSVRPKIRPEL
+807 EALNTSIRPEIRPAL
-822 TELAE
+822 TEIAQ

-931 SVPSG
+931 SMPSG

>member
-1 MVKPSLA
+1 
-8 VKDKLEQ
+8 

-46 LDSAT
+46 LDSAAL
-51 FENDVADIRRKALSV
+51 ESDVADIRRKALSL
-66 DARADSVKLVI
+66 DSRADNVKLVI

-97 IETVILDH
+97 IEAVILDH

-140 AENFAEA
+140 AENFAET

-167 VFFGT
+167 AFFGT

-204 PLPPEPPIARK
+204 PLPPEPPIARN
-215 KGRIEAQQK
+215 KGRITAQK
-224 STSHYPKQPRLSTQ
+224 KAANPDPKQPRLSTQ

-247 ENIPVSLN
+247 ENVPVSLN

-265 SQIEGKLEGHEQANK
+265 SQIEGKLEGQEQADK
-280 PAVFDISASRAP
+280 PTVFDVDETRTTA
-292 RNAASPP
+292 NAASPS
-299 ADTILKRRGFKNRVT
+299 ADPILKRHGFEHKVT
-314 AEKTRNV
+314 TEKIRNV
-321 LRQTKQRL
+321 LRHTKKRL
-329 SAGISALMAALK
+329 SAGVSALRAVLK
-341 TLIQAALRQS
+341 TLLQTALRQTKMAG
-351 QLVGAGAIQFIKICK
+351 VGATQFIKICK
-366 HKLLVEG
+366 HKLFVEG
-373 IVPLLQTLRPILSKN
+373 VVPLVQRLQPILRKY
-388 VLKAQDWGLPV
+388 VLKARDWGLPV
-399 VLLSASVL
+399 MLLSASVL
-407 LAGFTTTYFIVTR
+407 LAGFTATYFIVTR
-420 SANPKTDIALKMETV
+420 SADPSTDLALKVETV
-435 NAEADRQINV
+435 SADADADADADKKIDV

-452 SPASETEQRRGLTGL
+452 SPAPEAERRRGLTGL
-467 EGFISSD
+467 EGFTTTD
-474 TQTKAEVFSETPL
+474 TQAKAEVFSETPL

-507 PMKRALSRLDSLTIP
+507 PMKRALSRLDSLATP
-522 SSTDTRNG
+522 SSTRTRNG

-538 IEVPQTPRSSQLIT
+538 IEIPQTDRSSQLNT

-575 WPMAPKAPFQASA
+575 WPMAPKAPYQASTKA
-588 KTLEDLYIASIDSDI
+588 LEDLYIASIDADI

-614 DEFLTDI
+614 DEFLTDS
-621 TEDLAIPL
+621 TKDLAIPL
-629 LRKAKT
+629 LKKAKP
-635 LWPATG
+635 LGLATG
-641 DPVIEMEKQP
+641 DPAIEMPNEP
-651 SAETLVSPSMNALR
+651 SAKTLVSPNINALR
-665 LLPDVTLR
+665 VLPDVTLR

-696 TAISQSDAAPSID
+696 TAISQPDALPSID
-709 ALTRLDPPTV
+709 ALTRLDPPSV
-719 TGFGKLAS
+719 TGFGNQAT
-727 DPIFESASTEDAQNQ
+727 DPIFENAATENAENQ
-742 GSETNLTPEL
+742 SSETNPTSEL
-752 VLKPPSA
+752 VSKPPSV
-759 SSEEAVASADPQTPR
+759 SSEEDAIASTDPQTPQ

-781 MLAQSRPLTRPQAL
+781 MLAQSRPLIRPQAL

-807 EALNTSVRPKIRPEL
+807 EALNTSIRPKIRPAL
-822 TELAE
+822 TEIAQ

-931 SVPSG
+931 SMPSG

>member
-1 MVKPSLA
+1 
-8 VKDKLEQ
+8 

-46 LDSAT
+46 LDSAAL
-51 FENDVADIRRKALSV
+51 ESDVADIRRKALSL
-66 DARADSVKLVI
+66 DSRADNVKLVI

-97 IETVILDH
+97 IEAVILDH

-140 AENFAEA
+140 AENFAET

-167 VFFGT
+167 AFFGT

-204 PLPPEPPIARK
+204 PLPPEPPIARN
-215 KGRIEAQQK
+215 KGRITAQQK
-224 STSHYPKQPRLSTQ
+224 AANPDPKQPRLSTQ

-247 ENIPVSLN
+247 ENVPVSLN

-265 SQIEGKLEGHEQANK
+265 SQIEGKLEGQEQADK
-280 PAVFDISASRAP
+280 PTVFDVDETRITA
-292 RNAASPP
+292 NAASPS
-299 ADTILKRRGFKNRVT
+299 ADPILKRHGFEHKVT
-314 AEKTRNV
+314 TEKIRNV
-321 LRQTKQRL
+321 LRHTKKRL
-329 SAGISALMAALK
+329 SAGVSALRAVLK
-341 TLIQAALRQS
+341 TLLQTALRQTKMAG
-351 QLVGAGAIQFIKICK
+351 VGATQFIKICK
-366 HKLLVEG
+366 HKLFVEG
-373 IVPLLQTLRPILSKN
+373 VVPLVQRLQPILRKY
-388 VLKAQDWGLPV
+388 VLKARDWGLPV
-399 VLLSASVL
+399 MLLSASVL
-407 LAGFTTTYFIVTR
+407 LAGFTATYFIVTR
-420 SANPKTDIALKMETV
+420 SADLSTDLALKVETV
-435 NAEADRQINV
+435 SADADKKIDV

-452 SPASETEQRRGLTGL
+452 SPAPEAERRRGLTGL
-467 EGFISSD
+467 EGFTTTD
-474 TQTKAEVFSETPL
+474 TQAKAEVFSETPL

-507 PMKRALSRLDSLTIP
+507 PMKRALSRLDSLATP
-522 SSTDTRNG
+522 SSTRTRNG

-538 IEVPQTPRSSQLIT
+538 IEIPQTDRSSQLNT

-575 WPMAPKAPFQASA
+575 WPMAPKAPYQASTKA
-588 KTLEDLYIASIDSDI
+588 LEDLYIASIDADI

-614 DEFLTDI
+614 DEFLTDS
-621 TEDLAIPL
+621 TKDLAIPL
-629 LRKAKT
+629 LKKAKP
-635 LWPATG
+635 LGLATG
-641 DPVIEMEKQP
+641 DPAIEMPNEP
-651 SAETLVSPSMNALR
+651 SAKTLVSPNINALR
-665 LLPDVTLR
+665 VLPDVTLR

-696 TAISQSDAAPSID
+696 TAISQPDALPSID
-709 ALTRLDPPTV
+709 ALTRLDPPSV
-719 TGFGKLAS
+719 TGFGNQAT
-727 DPIFESASTEDAQNQ
+727 DPIFENAATENAENQ
-742 GSETNLTPEL
+742 SSETNPTSEL
-752 VLKPPSA
+752 VSKPPSV
-759 SSEEAVASADPQTPR
+759 SSEEDAIASTDPQTPQ

-781 MLAQSRPLTRPQAL
+781 MLAQSRPLIRPQAL

-807 EALNTSVRPKIRPEL
+807 EALNTSIRPKIRPAL
-822 TELAE
+822 TEIAQ

-931 SVPSG
+931 SMPSG

>member
-1 MVKPSLA
+1 
-8 VKDKLEQ
+8 

-46 LDSAT
+46 LDSAAL
-51 FENDVADIRRKALSV
+51 ESDVADIRRKALSL
-66 DARADSVKLVI
+66 DSRADNVKLVI

-97 IETVILDH
+97 IEAVILDH

-140 AENFAEA
+140 AENFAET

-167 VFFGT
+167 AFFGT

-204 PLPPEPPIARK
+204 PLPPEPPIARN
-215 KGRIEAQQK
+215 KGHINPQQK
-224 STSHYPKQPRLSTQ
+224 AANPDPKQPRLSTQ

-247 ENIPVSLN
+247 ENVPVSLN

-265 SQIEGKLEGHEQANK
+265 SQIEGKLEGQEQADK
-280 PAVFDISASRAP
+280 PTVFDVNETRTTA
-292 RNAASPP
+292 NAAPP
-299 ADTILKRRGFKNRVT
+299 SADPILKRHGFEHKVT
-314 AEKTRNV
+314 TEKIRNV
-321 LRQTKQRL
+321 LRHTKKRL
-329 SAGISALMAALK
+329 SAGVSALRAVLK
-341 TLIQAALRQS
+341 TLLQTALRQTKMAG
-351 QLVGAGAIQFIKICK
+351 VGATQFIKICK
-366 HKLLVEG
+366 HKLFVEG
-373 IVPLLQTLRPILSKN
+373 VVPLVQRLQPILRKY
-388 VLKAQDWGLPV
+388 VLKARDWGLPV
-399 VLLSASVL
+399 MLLSASVL
-407 LAGFTTTYFIVTR
+407 LAGFTATYFIVTR
-420 SANPKTDIALKMETV
+420 SADPSTDLALKVETV
-435 NAEADRQINV
+435 SADADKKIDV

-452 SPASETEQRRGLTGL
+452 SPAPEAERRRGLTGL
-467 EGFISSD
+467 EGFTTTD
-474 TQTKAEVFSETPL
+474 TQAKAEVFSETPL

-507 PMKRALSRLDSLTIP
+507 PMKRALSRLDSLATP
-522 SSTDTRNG
+522 SSTRTRNG

-538 IEVPQTPRSSQLIT
+538 IEIPQTARSSQLNT

-575 WPMAPKAPFQASA
+575 WPMAPKAPYQASTKA
-588 KTLEDLYIASIDSDI
+588 LEDLYIASIDADI

-614 DEFLTDI
+614 DEFLTDS
-621 TEDLAIPL
+621 TKDLAIPL
-629 LRKAKT
+629 LKKAKP
-635 LWPATG
+635 LGLATG
-641 DPVIEMEKQP
+641 DPAIEMPNEP
-651 SAETLVSPSMNALR
+651 SAKTLVSPNINALR
-665 LLPDVTLR
+665 VLPDVTLR

-696 TAISQSDAAPSID
+696 TAISQPDALPSID
-709 ALTRLDPPTV
+709 ALTRLDPPSV
-719 TGFGKLAS
+719 TGFGNQAT
-727 DPIFESASTEDAQNQ
+727 DPIFENAATENAENQ
-742 GSETNLTPEL
+742 SSETNPTSEL
-752 VLKPPSA
+752 VSKPPSV
-759 SSEEAVASADPQTPR
+759 SSEEDAIASTDPQTPQ

-781 MLAQSRPLTRPQAL
+781 MLAQSRPLIRPQAL

-807 EALNTSVRPKIRPEL
+807 EALNTSIRPKIRPAL
-822 TELAE
+822 TEIAQ

-931 SVPSG
+931 SMPSG

>member
-1 MVKPSLA
+1 
-8 VKDKLEQ
+8 

-46 LDSAT
+46 LDSAAL
-51 FENDVADIRRKALSV
+51 ESDVADIRRKALSL
-66 DARADSVKLVI
+66 DSRADNVKLVI

-97 IETVILDH
+97 IEAVILDH

-140 AENFAEA
+140 AENFAET

-167 VFFGT
+167 AFFGT

-204 PLPPEPPIARK
+204 PLPPEPPIARN
-215 KGRIEAQQK
+215 KGRITAQK
-224 STSHYPKQPRLSTQ
+224 KAANPDPKQPRLSTQ

-247 ENIPVSLN
+247 ENVPVSLN

-265 SQIEGKLEGHEQANK
+265 SQIEGKLEGQEQADK
-280 PAVFDISASRAP
+280 PTVFDVDETRITA
-292 RNAASPP
+292 NAASPS
-299 ADTILKRRGFKNRVT
+299 ADPILKRHGFEHKVT
-314 AEKTRNV
+314 TEKIRNV
-321 LRQTKQRL
+321 LRHTKKRL
-329 SAGISALMAALK
+329 SAGVSALRAVLK
-341 TLIQAALRQS
+341 TLLQTALRQTKMAG
-351 QLVGAGAIQFIKICK
+351 VGATQFIKICK
-366 HKLLVEG
+366 HKLFVEG
-373 IVPLLQTLRPILSKN
+373 VVPLVQRLQPILRKY
-388 VLKAQDWGLPV
+388 VLKARDWGLPV
-399 VLLSASVL
+399 MLLSASVL
-407 LAGFTTTYFIVTR
+407 LAGFTATYFIVTR
-420 SANPKTDIALKMETV
+420 SADPSTDLALKVETV
-435 NAEADRQINV
+435 SADADADADADKKIDV

-452 SPASETEQRRGLTGL
+452 SPAPEAERRRGLTGL
-467 EGFISSD
+467 EGFTTTD
-474 TQTKAEVFSETPL
+474 TQAKAEVFSETPL

-507 PMKRALSRLDSLTIP
+507 PMKRALSRLDSLATP
-522 SSTDTRNG
+522 TSTRTRNG

-538 IEVPQTPRSSQLIT
+538 IEIPQTARSSQLNT

-575 WPMAPKAPFQASA
+575 WPMAPKAPYQASTKA
-588 KTLEDLYIASIDSDI
+588 LEDLYIASIDADI

-614 DEFLTDI
+614 DEFLTDS
-621 TEDLAIPL
+621 TKDLAIPL
-629 LRKAKT
+629 LKKAKP
-635 LWPATG
+635 LGLATG
-641 DPVIEMEKQP
+641 DPAIEMPNEP
-651 SAETLVSPSMNALR
+651 SAKTLVSPNINALR
-665 LLPDVTLR
+665 VLPDVTLR

-696 TAISQSDAAPSID
+696 TAISQPDALPSID
-709 ALTRLDPPTV
+709 ALTRLDPPSV
-719 TGFGKLAS
+719 TGFGNQAT
-727 DPIFESASTEDAQNQ
+727 DPIFENAATENAENQ
-742 GSETNLTPEL
+742 SSETNPTSEL
-752 VLKPPSA
+752 VSKPPSV
-759 SSEEAVASADPQTPR
+759 SSEEDAIASTDPQTPK

-781 MLAQSRPLTRPQAL
+781 MLAQSRPLIRPQAL

-807 EALNTSVRPKIRPEL
+807 EALNTSIRPKIRPAL
-822 TELAE
+822 TEIAQ

-931 SVPSG
+931 SMPSG

>member
-1 MVKPSLA
+1 
-8 VKDKLEQ
+8 

-46 LDSAT
+46 LDSAAL
-51 FENDVADIRRKALSV
+51 ESDVADIRRKALSL
-66 DARADSVKLVI
+66 DSRADNVKLVI

-97 IETVILDH
+97 IEAVILDH

-140 AENFAEA
+140 AENFAET

-167 VFFGT
+167 AFFGT

-204 PLPPEPPIARK
+204 PLPPEPPIARN
-215 KGRIEAQQK
+215 KGRITAQK
-224 STSHYPKQPRLSTQ
+224 KAANPDPKQPRLSTQ

-247 ENIPVSLN
+247 ENVPVSLN

-265 SQIEGKLEGHEQANK
+265 SQIEGKLEGQEQADK
-280 PAVFDISASRAP
+280 PTVFDVDETRITA
-292 RNAASPP
+292 NAASPS
-299 ADTILKRRGFKNRVT
+299 ADPILKRHGFEHKVT
-314 AEKTRNV
+314 TEKIRNV
-321 LRQTKQRL
+321 LRHTKKRL
-329 SAGISALMAALK
+329 SAGVSALRAVLK
-341 TLIQAALRQS
+341 TLLQTALRQTKMAG
-351 QLVGAGAIQFIKICK
+351 VGATQFIKICK

-373 IVPLLQTLRPILSKN
+373 VVPLVQRLQPILRKY
-388 VLKAQDWGLPV
+388 VLKARDWGLPV
-399 VLLSASVL
+399 MLLSASVL
-407 LAGFTTTYFIVTR
+407 LAGFTATYFIVTR
-420 SANPKTDIALKMETV
+420 SADPSTDLALKVETV
-435 NAEADRQINV
+435 SADADADANKKIDV

-452 SPASETEQRRGLTGL
+452 SPAPEAERRRGLTGL
-467 EGFISSD
+467 EGFTTTD
-474 TQTKAEVFSETPL
+474 TQAKAEVFSETPL

-507 PMKRALSRLDSLTIP
+507 PMKRALSRLDSLATP
-522 SSTDTRNG
+522 SSTRTRNG

-538 IEVPQTPRSSQLIT
+538 IEIPQTVRSSQLNT

-575 WPMAPKAPFQASA
+575 WPMAPKAPYQASTKA
-588 KTLEDLYIASIDSDI
+588 LEDLYIASIDADI

-614 DEFLTDI
+614 DEFLTDS
-621 TEDLAIPL
+621 TKDLAIPL
-629 LRKAKT
+629 LKKAKP
-635 LWPATG
+635 LGLATG
-641 DPVIEMEKQP
+641 DPAIEMPNEP
-651 SAETLVSPSMNALR
+651 SAKTLVSPNINALR
-665 LLPDVTLR
+665 VLPDVTLR

-696 TAISQSDAAPSID
+696 TAISQPDALPSID
-709 ALTRLDPPTV
+709 ALTRLDPPSV
-719 TGFGKLAS
+719 TGFGNQAT
-727 DPIFESASTEDAQNQ
+727 DPIFENAATENAENQ
-742 GSETNLTPEL
+742 SSETNPTSEL
-752 VLKPPSA
+752 VSKPPSV
-759 SSEEAVASADPQTPR
+759 SSEEDAIASTDPQTPQ

-781 MLAQSRPLTRPQAL
+781 MLAQSRPLIRPQAL

-807 EALNTSVRPKIRPEL
+807 EALNTSIRPKIRPAL
-822 TELAE
+822 TEIAQ

-931 SVPSG
+931 SMPSG

>member
-1 MVKPSLA
+1 
-8 VKDKLEQ
+8 

-46 LDSAT
+46 LDSAAL
-51 FENDVADIRRKALSV
+51 ESDVADIRRKALSL
-66 DARADSVKLVI
+66 DSRADNVKLVI

-97 IETVILDH
+97 IEAVILDH

-140 AENFAEA
+140 AENFAET

-167 VFFGT
+167 AFFGT

-204 PLPPEPPIARK
+204 PLPPEPPIARN
-215 KGRIEAQQK
+215 KGRITAQK
-224 STSHYPKQPRLSTQ
+224 KAANPDPKQPRLSTQ

-247 ENIPVSLN
+247 ENVPVSLN

-265 SQIEGKLEGHEQANK
+265 SQIEGKLEGQEQADK
-280 PAVFDISASRAP
+280 PTVFDVDETRITA
-292 RNAASPP
+292 NAASPS
-299 ADTILKRRGFKNRVT
+299 ADPILKRHGFEHKVT
-314 AEKTRNV
+314 TEKIRNV
-321 LRQTKQRL
+321 LRHTKKRL
-329 SAGISALMAALK
+329 SAGVSALRAVLK
-341 TLIQAALRQS
+341 TLLQTALRQTKMAG
-351 QLVGAGAIQFIKICK
+351 VGATQFIKICK
-366 HKLLVEG
+366 HKLFVEG
-373 IVPLLQTLRPILSKN
+373 VVPLVQRLQPILRKY
-388 VLKAQDWGLPV
+388 VLKARDWGLPV
-399 VLLSASVL
+399 MLLSASVL
-407 LAGFTTTYFIVTR
+407 LAGFTATYFIVTR
-420 SANPKTDIALKMETV
+420 SADPSTDLALKVETV
-435 NAEADRQINV
+435 SADADADADADKKIDV

-452 SPASETEQRRGLTGL
+452 SPAPEAERRRGLTGL
-467 EGFISSD
+467 EGFTTTD
-474 TQTKAEVFSETPL
+474 TQAKAEVFSETPL

-507 PMKRALSRLDSLTIP
+507 PMKRALSRLDSLATP
-522 SSTDTRNG
+522 SSTRTRNG

-538 IEVPQTPRSSQLIT
+538 IEIPQTARSSQLNT

-575 WPMAPKAPFQASA
+575 WPMAPKAPYQASTKA
-588 KTLEDLYIASIDSDI
+588 LEDLYIASIDADI

-614 DEFLTDI
+614 DEFLTDS
-621 TEDLAIPL
+621 TKDLAIPL
-629 LRKAKT
+629 LKKAKP
-635 LWPATG
+635 LGLATG
-641 DPVIEMEKQP
+641 DPAIEMPNEP
-651 SAETLVSPSMNALR
+651 SAKTLVSPNINALR
-665 LLPDVTLR
+665 VLPDVTLR

-696 TAISQSDAAPSID
+696 TAISQPDALPSID
-709 ALTRLDPPTV
+709 ALTRLDPPSV
-719 TGFGKLAS
+719 TGFGNQAT
-727 DPIFESASTEDAQNQ
+727 DPIFENAATENAENQ
-742 GSETNLTPEL
+742 SSETNPTSEL
-752 VLKPPSA
+752 VSKPPSV
-759 SSEEAVASADPQTPR
+759 SSEEDAIASTDPQTPQ

-781 MLAQSRPLTRPQAL
+781 MLAQSRPLIRPQAL

-807 EALNTSVRPKIRPEL
+807 EALNTSIRPKIRPAL
-822 TELAE
+822 TEIAQ

-931 SVPSG
+931 SMPSG

>member
-1 MVKPSLA
+1 
-8 VKDKLEQ
+8 

-46 LDSAT
+46 LDSAAL
-51 FENDVADIRRKALSV
+51 ESDVADIRRKALSL
-66 DARADSVKLVI
+66 DSRADNVKLVI

-97 IETVILDH
+97 IEAVILDH

-140 AENFAEA
+140 AENFAET

-167 VFFGT
+167 AFFGT

-204 PLPPEPPIARK
+204 PLPPEPPIARN
-215 KGRIEAQQK
+215 KGRITAQK
-224 STSHYPKQPRLSTQ
+224 KAANPDPKQPRLSTQ

-247 ENIPVSLN
+247 ENVPVSLN

-265 SQIEGKLEGHEQANK
+265 SQIEGKLEGQEQADK
-280 PAVFDISASRAP
+280 PTVFDVDETRITA
-292 RNAASPP
+292 NAASPS
-299 ADTILKRRGFKNRVT
+299 ADPILKRHGFEHKVT
-314 AEKTRNV
+314 TEKIRNV
-321 LRQTKQRL
+321 LRHTKKRL
-329 SAGISALMAALK
+329 SAGVSALRAVLK
-341 TLIQAALRQS
+341 TLLQTALRQTKMAG
-351 QLVGAGAIQFIKICK
+351 VGATQFIKICK
-366 HKLLVEG
+366 HKLFVEG
-373 IVPLLQTLRPILSKN
+373 VVPLVQRLQPILRKY
-388 VLKAQDWGLPV
+388 VLKARDWGLPV
-399 VLLSASVL
+399 MLLSASVL
-407 LAGFTTTYFIVTR
+407 LAGFTATYFIVTR
-420 SANPKTDIALKMETV
+420 SADPSTDLALKVETV
-435 NAEADRQINV
+435 SADADKKIDV

-452 SPASETEQRRGLTGL
+452 SPAPEAERRRGLTGL
-467 EGFISSD
+467 EGFTTTD
-474 TQTKAEVFSETPL
+474 TQAKAEVFSETPL

-507 PMKRALSRLDSLTIP
+507 PMKRALSRLDSLATP
-522 SSTDTRNG
+522 SSTRTRNG

-538 IEVPQTPRSSQLIT
+538 IEIPQTARSSQLNT

-575 WPMAPKAPFQASA
+575 WPMAPKAPYQASTKA
-588 KTLEDLYIASIDSDI
+588 LEDLYIASIDADI

-614 DEFLTDI
+614 DEFLTDS
-621 TEDLAIPL
+621 TKDLAIPL
-629 LRKAKT
+629 LKKAKP
-635 LWPATG
+635 LGLATG
-641 DPVIEMEKQP
+641 DPAIEMPNEP
-651 SAETLVSPSMNALR
+651 SAKTLVSPNINALR
-665 LLPDVTLR
+665 VLPDVTLR

-696 TAISQSDAAPSID
+696 TAISQPDALPSID
-709 ALTRLDPPTV
+709 ALTRLDPPSV
-719 TGFGKLAS
+719 TGFGNQAT
-727 DPIFESASTEDAQNQ
+727 DPIFENAATENAENQ
-742 GSETNLTPEL
+742 SSETNPTSEL
-752 VLKPPSA
+752 VSKPPSV
-759 SSEEAVASADPQTPR
+759 SSEEEAIASTDPQTPQ

-781 MLAQSRPLTRPQAL
+781 MLAQSRPLIRPQAL

-807 EALNTSVRPKIRPEL
+807 EALNTSIRPKIRPAL
-822 TELAE
+822 TEIAQ

-931 SVPSG
+931 SMPSG

>member
-1 MVKPSLA
+1 
-8 VKDKLEQ
+8 

-31 LHRTKPGWNIIGTAK
+31 LHRTKPGWNIIGKAK
-46 LDSAT
+46 LDSAAL
-51 FENDVADIRRKALSV
+51 ESDVADIRRKALSL
-66 DARADSVKLVI
+66 DSRADNVKLVI

-97 IETVILDH
+97 IEAVILDH

-140 AENFAEA
+140 AENFAET

-167 VFFGT
+167 AFFGT

-204 PLPPEPPIARK
+204 PLPPEPPIARN
-215 KGRIEAQQK
+215 KGRITAQK
-224 STSHYPKQPRLSTQ
+224 KAANPDPKQPRLSTQ

-247 ENIPVSLN
+247 ENVPVSLN

-265 SQIEGKLEGHEQANK
+265 SQIEGKLEGQEQADK
-280 PAVFDISASRAP
+280 PTVFDVDETRITA
-292 RNAASPP
+292 NAASPS
-299 ADTILKRRGFKNRVT
+299 ADPILKRHGFEHKVT
-314 AEKTRNV
+314 TEKIRNV
-321 LRQTKQRL
+321 LRHTKKRL
-329 SAGISALMAALK
+329 SAGVSALRAVLK
-341 TLIQAALRQS
+341 TLLQTALRQTKMAG
-351 QLVGAGAIQFIKICK
+351 VGATQFIKICK
-366 HKLLVEG
+366 HKLFVEG
-373 IVPLLQTLRPILSKN
+373 VVPLVQRLQPILRKYM
-388 VLKAQDWGLPV
+388 LKARDWGLPV
-399 VLLSASVL
+399 MLLSASVL
-407 LAGFTTTYFIVTR
+407 LAGFTATYFIVTR
-420 SANPKTDIALKMETV
+420 SADPSTDLALKVETV
-435 NAEADRQINV
+435 SADADKKIDV

-452 SPASETEQRRGLTGL
+452 SPAPEAERRRGLTGL
-467 EGFISSD
+467 EGFTTTD
-474 TQTKAEVFSETPL
+474 TQAKAEVFSETPL

-507 PMKRALSRLDSLTIP
+507 PMKRALSRLDSLATP
-522 SSTDTRNG
+522 SSTRTRNG

-538 IEVPQTPRSSQLIT
+538 IEIPQTARSSQLNT

-575 WPMAPKAPFQASA
+575 WPMAPKAPYQASTKA
-588 KTLEDLYIASIDSDI
+588 LEDLYIASIDADI

-614 DEFLTDI
+614 DEFLTDS
-621 TEDLAIPL
+621 TKDLAIPL
-629 LRKAKT
+629 LKKAKP
-635 LWPATG
+635 LGLATG
-641 DPVIEMEKQP
+641 DPAIEMPNEP
-651 SAETLVSPSMNALR
+651 SAKTLVSPNINALR
-665 LLPDVTLR
+665 VLPDVTLR

-696 TAISQSDAAPSID
+696 TAISQPDALPSID
-709 ALTRLDPPTV
+709 ALTRLDPPSV
-719 TGFGKLAS
+719 TGFGNQAT
-727 DPIFESASTEDAQNQ
+727 DPIFENAATENAENQ
-742 GSETNLTPEL
+742 SSETNPTSEL
-752 VLKPPSA
+752 VSKPPSV
-759 SSEEAVASADPQTPR
+759 SSEEDAIASTDPQTPQ

-781 MLAQSRPLTRPQAL
+781 MLAQSRPLIRPQAL

-807 EALNTSVRPKIRPEL
+807 EALNTSIRPEIRPAL
-822 TELAE
+822 TEIAQ

-931 SVPSG
+931 SMPSG

>member
-1 MVKPSLA
+1 
-8 VKDKLEQ
+8 

-46 LDSAT
+46 LDSAAL
-51 FENDVADIRRKALSV
+51 ESDVADIRRKALSL
-66 DARADSVKLVI
+66 DSRADNVKLVI

-97 IETVILDH
+97 IEAVILDH

-140 AENFAEA
+140 AENFAET

-167 VFFGT
+167 AFFGT

-204 PLPPEPPIARK
+204 PLPPEPPIARN
-215 KGRIEAQQK
+215 KGRITAQQK
-224 STSHYPKQPRLSTQ
+224 AANPDPKQPRLSTQ

-247 ENIPVSLN
+247 ENVPVSLN

-265 SQIEGKLEGHEQANK
+265 SQIEGKLEGQEQADK
-280 PAVFDISASRAP
+280 PTVFDVDETRITA
-292 RNAASPP
+292 NAASPS
-299 ADTILKRRGFKNRVT
+299 ADPILKRHGFEHKVT
-314 AEKTRNV
+314 TEKIRNV
-321 LRQTKQRL
+321 LRHTKKRL
-329 SAGISALMAALK
+329 SAGVSALRAVLK
-341 TLIQAALRQS
+341 TLLQTALRQTKMAG
-351 QLVGAGAIQFIKICK
+351 VGATQFIKICK
-366 HKLLVEG
+366 HKLFVEG
-373 IVPLLQTLRPILSKN
+373 VVPLVQRLQPILRKY
-388 VLKAQDWGLPV
+388 VLKARDWGLPV
-399 VLLSASVL
+399 MLLSASVL
-407 LAGFTTTYFIVTR
+407 LAGFTATYFIVTR
-420 SANPKTDIALKMETV
+420 SADPSTDLALKVETV
-435 NAEADRQINV
+435 SADADADKKIDV

-452 SPASETEQRRGLTGL
+452 SPAPEAERRRGLTGL
-467 EGFISSD
+467 EGFTTTD
-474 TQTKAEVFSETPL
+474 TQAKAEVFSETPL

-507 PMKRALSRLDSLTIP
+507 PMKRALSRLDSLATP
-522 SSTDTRNG
+522 SSTRTRNG

-538 IEVPQTPRSSQLIT
+538 IEIPQTARSSQLNT

-575 WPMAPKAPFQASA
+575 WPMAPKAPYQASTKA
-588 KTLEDLYIASIDSDI
+588 LEDLYIASIDADI

-614 DEFLTDI
+614 DEFLTDS
-621 TEDLAIPL
+621 TKDLAIPL
-629 LRKAKT
+629 LKKAKP
-635 LWPATG
+635 LGLATG
-641 DPVIEMEKQP
+641 DPAIEMPNEP
-651 SAETLVSPSMNALR
+651 SAKTLVSPNINALR
-665 LLPDVTLR
+665 VLPDVTLR

-696 TAISQSDAAPSID
+696 TAISQPDALPSID
-709 ALTRLDPPTV
+709 ALTRLDPPSV
-719 TGFGKLAS
+719 TGFGNQAT
-727 DPIFESASTEDAQNQ
+727 DPIFENAATENAENQ
-742 GSETNLTPEL
+742 SSETNPTSEL
-752 VLKPPSA
+752 VSKPPSV
-759 SSEEAVASADPQTPR
+759 SSEEDAIASTDPQTPQ

-781 MLAQSRPLTRPQAL
+781 MLAQSRPLIRPQAL

-807 EALNTSVRPKIRPEL
+807 EALNTSIRPKIRPAL
-822 TELAE
+822 TEIAQ

-931 SVPSG
+931 SMPSG

>member
-1 MVKPSLA
+1 
-8 VKDKLEQ
+8 

-46 LDSAT
+46 LDSAAL
-51 FENDVADIRRKALSV
+51 ESDVADIRRKALSL
-66 DARADSVKLVI
+66 DSRADNVKLVI

-97 IETVILDH
+97 IEAVILDH

-140 AENFAEA
+140 AENFAET

-167 VFFGT
+167 AFFGT

-204 PLPPEPPIARK
+204 PLPPEPPIARN
-215 KGRIEAQQK
+215 KGRITAQK
-224 STSHYPKQPRLSTQ
+224 KAANPDPKQPRLSTQ

-247 ENIPVSLN
+247 ENVPVSLN

-265 SQIEGKLEGHEQANK
+265 SQIEGKLEGQEQADK
-280 PAVFDISASRAP
+280 PTVFDVDETRITA
-292 RNAASPP
+292 NAASPS
-299 ADTILKRRGFKNRVT
+299 ADPILKRHGFEHKVT
-314 AEKTRNV
+314 TEKIRNV
-321 LRQTKQRL
+321 LRHTKKRL
-329 SAGISALMAALK
+329 SAGVSALRAVLK
-341 TLIQAALRQS
+341 TLLQTALRQTKMAG
-351 QLVGAGAIQFIKICK
+351 VGATQFIKICK
-366 HKLLVEG
+366 HKLFVEG
-373 IVPLLQTLRPILSKN
+373 VVPLVQRLQPILRKY
-388 VLKAQDWGLPV
+388 VLKARDWGLPV
-399 VLLSASVL
+399 MLLSASVL
-407 LAGFTTTYFIVTR
+407 LAGFTATYFIVTR
-420 SANPKTDIALKMETV
+420 SADPSTDLALKVETV
-435 NAEADRQINV
+435 SADADADADADKKIDV

-452 SPASETEQRRGLTGL
+452 SPAPEAERRRGLTGL
-467 EGFISSD
+467 EGFTTTD
-474 TQTKAEVFSETPL
+474 TQAKAEVFSETPL

-507 PMKRALSRLDSLTIP
+507 PMKRALSRLDSLATP
-522 SSTDTRNG
+522 SSTRTRNG

-538 IEVPQTPRSSQLIT
+538 IEIPQTARSSQLNT

-575 WPMAPKAPFQASA
+575 WPMAPKAPYQASTKA
-588 KTLEDLYIASIDSDI
+588 LEDLYIASIDADI

-614 DEFLTDI
+614 DEFLTDS
-621 TEDLAIPL
+621 TKDLAIPL
-629 LRKAKT
+629 LKKAKP
-635 LWPATG
+635 LGLATG
-641 DPVIEMEKQP
+641 DPAIEMPNEP
-651 SAETLVSPSMNALR
+651 SAKTLVSPNINALR
-665 LLPDVTLR
+665 VLPDVTLR

-696 TAISQSDAAPSID
+696 TAISQPDALPSID
-709 ALTRLDPPTV
+709 ALTRLDPPSV
-719 TGFGKLAS
+719 TGFGNQAT
-727 DPIFESASTEDAQNQ
+727 DPIFENAATENAENQ
-742 GSETNLTPEL
+742 SSETNPTSEL
-752 VLKPPSA
+752 VSKPPSV
-759 SSEEAVASADPQTPR
+759 SSEEEAIASTDPQTPQ

-781 MLAQSRPLTRPQAL
+781 MLAQSRPLIRPQAL

-807 EALNTSVRPKIRPEL
+807 EALNTSIRPKIRPAL
-822 TELAE
+822 TEIAQ

-931 SVPSG
+931 SMPSG

>member
-1 MVKPSLA
+1 
-8 VKDKLEQ
+8 

-46 LDSAT
+46 LDSAAL
-51 FENDVADIRRKALSV
+51 ESDVADIRRKALSL
-66 DARADSVKLVI
+66 DSRADNVKLVI

-97 IETVILDH
+97 IEAVILDH

-140 AENFAEA
+140 AENFAET

-167 VFFGT
+167 AFFGT

-204 PLPPEPPIARK
+204 PLPPEPPIARN
-215 KGRIEAQQK
+215 KGRITAQQK
-224 STSHYPKQPRLSTQ
+224 AANPDPKQPRLSTQ

-247 ENIPVSLN
+247 ENVPVSLN

-265 SQIEGKLEGHEQANK
+265 SQIEGKLEGQEQADK
-280 PAVFDISASRAP
+280 PTVFDVNETRTTA
-292 RNAASPP
+292 NAASPS
-299 ADTILKRRGFKNRVT
+299 ADPILKRHGFEHKVT
-314 AEKTRNV
+314 TEKIRNV
-321 LRQTKQRL
+321 LRHTKKRL
-329 SAGISALMAALK
+329 TAGVSALRAVLK
-341 TLIQAALRQS
+341 TLLQTALRQTKMAS
-351 QLVGAGAIQFIKICK
+351 VGTTQLIKICK

-373 IVPLLQTLRPILSKN
+373 VVPLVQRLQPILRKY
-388 VLKAQDWGLPV
+388 VLKARDWGLPV
-399 VLLSASVL
+399 MLLSASVL
-407 LAGFTTTYFIVTR
+407 LAGFTATYFIVTR
-420 SANPKTDIALKMETV
+420 SADPSTDLALKVETV
-435 NAEADRQINV
+435 SADADADADADANKKIDV

-452 SPASETEQRRGLTGL
+452 SPAPEAERRRGLTGL
-467 EGFISSD
+467 EGFTTTD
-474 TQTKAEVFSETPL
+474 TQAKAEVFSETPL

-507 PMKRALSRLDSLTIP
+507 PMKRALSRLDSLATP
-522 SSTDTRNG
+522 SSTRTRNG

-538 IEVPQTPRSSQLIT
+538 IEIPQTARSSQLNT

-575 WPMAPKAPFQASA
+575 WPMAPKAPYQASTKA
-588 KTLEDLYIASIDSDI
+588 LEDLYIASIDADI

-614 DEFLTDI
+614 DEFLTDS
-621 TEDLAIPL
+621 TKDLAIPL
-629 LRKAKT
+629 LKKAKP
-635 LWPATG
+635 LGLATG
-641 DPVIEMEKQP
+641 DPAIEMPNEP
-651 SAETLVSPSMNALR
+651 SAKTLVSPNINALR
-665 LLPDVTLR
+665 VLPDVTLR

-696 TAISQSDAAPSID
+696 TAISQPDALPSID
-709 ALTRLDPPTV
+709 ALTRLDPPSV
-719 TGFGKLAS
+719 TGFGNQAT
-727 DPIFESASTEDAQNQ
+727 DPIFENAATENAENQ
-742 GSETNLTPEL
+742 SSETNPTSEL
-752 VLKPPSA
+752 VSKPPSV
-759 SSEEAVASADPQTPR
+759 SSEEDAIASTDPQTPQ

-781 MLAQSRPLTRPQAL
+781 MLAQSRPLIRPQAL

-807 EALNTSVRPKIRPEL
+807 EALNTSIRPKIRPAL
-822 TELAE
+822 TEIAQ

-931 SVPSG
+931 SMPSG

>member
-1 MVKPSLA
+1 
-8 VKDKLEQ
+8 

-46 LDSAT
+46 LDSAAL
-51 FENDVADIRRKALSV
+51 ESDVADIRRKALSL
-66 DARADSVKLVI
+66 DSRADNVKLVI

-97 IETVILDH
+97 IEAVILDH

-140 AENFAEA
+140 AENFAET

-167 VFFGT
+167 AFFGT

-204 PLPPEPPIARK
+204 PLPPEPPIARN
-215 KGRIEAQQK
+215 KGRITAQK
-224 STSHYPKQPRLSTQ
+224 KAANPDPKQPRLSTQ

-247 ENIPVSLN
+247 ENVPVSLN

-265 SQIEGKLEGHEQANK
+265 SQIEGKLEGQEQADK
-280 PAVFDISASRAP
+280 PTVFDVDETRITA
-292 RNAASPP
+292 NAASPS
-299 ADTILKRRGFKNRVT
+299 ADPILKRHGFEHKVT
-314 AEKTRNV
+314 TEKIRNV
-321 LRQTKQRL
+321 LRHTKKRL
-329 SAGISALMAALK
+329 SAGVSALRAVLK
-341 TLIQAALRQS
+341 TLLQTALRQTKMAG
-351 QLVGAGAIQFIKICK
+351 VGATQFIKICK
-366 HKLLVEG
+366 HKLFVEG
-373 IVPLLQTLRPILSKN
+373 VVPLVQRLQPILRKY
-388 VLKAQDWGLPV
+388 VLKARDWGLPV
-399 VLLSASVL
+399 MLLSASVL
-407 LAGFTTTYFIVTR
+407 LAGFTATYFIVTR
-420 SANPKTDIALKMETV
+420 SADPSTDLALKVETV
-435 NAEADRQINV
+435 SADADKKIDV

-452 SPASETEQRRGLTGL
+452 SPAPEAERRRGLTGL
-467 EGFISSD
+467 EGFTTTD
-474 TQTKAEVFSETPL
+474 TQAKAEVFSETPL

-507 PMKRALSRLDSLTIP
+507 PMKRALSRLDSLATP
-522 SSTDTRNG
+522 SSTRTRNG

-538 IEVPQTPRSSQLIT
+538 IEIPQTDRSSQLNT

-575 WPMAPKAPFQASA
+575 WPMAPKAPYQASTKA
-588 KTLEDLYIASIDSDI
+588 LEDLYIASIDADI

-614 DEFLTDI
+614 DEFLTDN
-621 TEDLAIPL
+621 TKDLAIPL
-629 LRKAKT
+629 LKKAKP
-635 LWPATG
+635 LGLATG
-641 DPVIEMEKQP
+641 DPAIEMPNEP
-651 SAETLVSPSMNALR
+651 SAKTLVSPNINALR
-665 LLPDVTLR
+665 VLPDVTLR

-696 TAISQSDAAPSID
+696 TAISQPDALPSID
-709 ALTRLDPPTV
+709 ALTRLDPPSV
-719 TGFGKLAS
+719 TGFGNQAA
-727 DPIFESASTEDAQNQ
+727 DPIFENAATENAENQ
-742 GSETNLTPEL
+742 SSETNPTSEL
-752 VLKPPSA
+752 VSKPPSV
-759 SSEEAVASADPQTPR
+759 SSEEDAIASTDPQTPQ

-781 MLAQSRPLTRPQAL
+781 MLAQSRPLIRPQAL

-807 EALNTSVRPKIRPEL
+807 EALNTSIRPKIRPAL
-822 TELAE
+822 TEIAQ

-931 SVPSG
+931 SMPSG

>member
-1 MVKPSLA
+1 
-8 VKDKLEQ
+8 

-46 LDSAT
+46 LDSAAL
-51 FENDVADIRRKALSV
+51 ESDVADIRRKALSL
-66 DARADSVKLVI
+66 DSRADNVKLVI

-97 IETVILDH
+97 IEAVILDH

-140 AENFAEA
+140 AENFAET

-167 VFFGT
+167 AFFGT

-204 PLPPEPPIARK
+204 PLPPEPPIARN
-215 KGRIEAQQK
+215 KGRITAQK
-224 STSHYPKQPRLSTQ
+224 KAANPDPKQPRLSTQ

-247 ENIPVSLN
+247 ENVPVSLN

-265 SQIEGKLEGHEQANK
+265 SQIEGKLEGQEQADK
-280 PAVFDISASRAP
+280 PTVFDVDETRITA
-292 RNAASPP
+292 NAASPSAHP
-299 ADTILKRRGFKNRVT
+299 ILKRHGFEHKVT
-314 AEKTRNV
+314 TEKIRNV
-321 LRQTKQRL
+321 LRHTKKRL
-329 SAGISALMAALK
+329 TAGVSALRAVLK
-341 TLIQAALRQS
+341 TLLQTALRQTKMAG
-351 QLVGAGAIQFIKICK
+351 VGATQFIKICK
-366 HKLLVEG
+366 HKLFVEG
-373 IVPLLQTLRPILSKN
+373 VVPLVQRLQPILRKY
-388 VLKAQDWGLPV
+388 VLKARDWGLPV
-399 VLLSASVL
+399 MLLSASVL
-407 LAGFTTTYFIVTR
+407 LAGFTATYFIVTR
-420 SANPKTDIALKMETV
+420 SADPSTDLALKVETV
-435 NAEADRQINV
+435 SADADKKIDV

-452 SPASETEQRRGLTGL
+452 SPAPEAERRRGLTGL
-467 EGFISSD
+467 EGFTTTD
-474 TQTKAEVFSETPL
+474 TQAKAEVFSETPL

-507 PMKRALSRLDSLTIP
+507 PMKRALSRLDSLATP
-522 SSTDTRNG
+522 SSTRTRNG

-538 IEVPQTPRSSQLIT
+538 IEIPQTARSSQLNT

-575 WPMAPKAPFQASA
+575 WPMAPKAPYQASTKA
-588 KTLEDLYIASIDSDI
+588 LEDLYIASIDADI

-614 DEFLTDI
+614 DEFLTDS
-621 TEDLAIPL
+621 TKDLAIPL
-629 LRKAKT
+629 LKKAKP
-635 LWPATG
+635 LGLATG
-641 DPVIEMEKQP
+641 DPAIEMPNEP
-651 SAETLVSPSMNALR
+651 SAKTLVSPNINALR
-665 LLPDVTLR
+665 VLPDVTLR

-696 TAISQSDAAPSID
+696 TAISQPDALPSID
-709 ALTRLDPPTV
+709 ALTRLDPPSV
-719 TGFGKLAS
+719 TGFGNQAT
-727 DPIFESASTEDAQNQ
+727 DPIFENAATENAENQ
-742 GSETNLTPEL
+742 SSETNPTSEL
-752 VLKPPSA
+752 VSKPPSV
-759 SSEEAVASADPQTPR
+759 SSEEDAIASTDPQTPQ

-781 MLAQSRPLTRPQAL
+781 MLAQSRPLIRPQAL

-807 EALNTSVRPKIRPEL
+807 EALNTSIRPEIRPAL
-822 TELAE
+822 TEIAQ

-931 SVPSG
+931 SMPSG

>member
-1 MVKPSLA
+1 
-8 VKDKLEQ
+8 

-51 FENDVADIRRKALSV
+51 FENDVADIRRKALSL

-87 LRPDGAQSND
+87 LRPEGAQSND

-140 AENFAEA
+140 AENFAET

-167 VFFGT
+167 AFFGT

-204 PLPPEPPIARK
+204 PLPPEPPIARN
-215 KGRIEAQQK
+215 KGRITAQQK
-224 STSHYPKQPRLSTQ
+224 AANPDPKQPRLSTQ

-247 ENIPVSLN
+247 ENVPVSLN

-265 SQIEGKLEGHEQANK
+265 SQIEGKLEGQEQADK
-280 PAVFDISASRAP
+280 PTVFDVNEARTTA
-292 RNAASPP
+292 NAAAPS
-299 ADTILKRRGFKNRVT
+299 ADPILKRHGFEHKVT
-314 AEKTRNV
+314 TEKIRNI
-321 LRQTKQRL
+321 LRHTKQRL
-329 SAGISALMAALK
+329 SAGVGALRAVLK
-341 TLIQAALRQS
+341 TLLQTALRQIKMAG
-351 QLVGAGAIQFIKICK
+351 VGATQFIKICK

-373 IVPLLQTLRPILSKN
+373 VVPLVQRLQPILRKYA
-388 VLKAQDWGLPV
+388 LKARDWGLPV
-399 VLLSASVL
+399 MLLSASVL
-407 LAGFTTTYFIVTR
+407 LAGFTATYFIVTR
-420 SANPKTDIALKMETV
+420 SADSSTDLALKVETV
-435 NAEADRQINV
+435 SADTDADADADADKKIDV

-452 SPASETEQRRGLTGL
+452 SPAPEAERRRGLTGL
-467 EGFISSD
+467 EGFTTTD
-474 TQTKAEVFSETPL
+474 TQAKAEVFSETPL

-507 PMKRALSRLDSLTIP
+507 PMKRALSRLDSLATP

-538 IEVPQTPRSSQLIT
+538 IEIPQTARSSQLNT

-575 WPMAPKAPFQASA
+575 WPMAPKAPYQASTKA
-588 KTLEDLYIASIDSDI
+588 LEDLYIASIDADI
-603 RAHDPVILQSP
+603 RAHDPVTLQSP
-614 DEFLTDI
+614 DEFLTDS
-621 TEDLAIPL
+621 TKDLAIPL
-629 LRKAKT
+629 LKKAKP
-635 LWPATG
+635 LGLATG
-641 DPVIEMEKQP
+641 DPAIEMPNEP
-651 SAETLVSPSMNALR
+651 SAKTLVLPSMNALR
-665 LLPDVTLR
+665 VLPDVTLR

-696 TAISQSDAAPSID
+696 TAISQPDALPSID
-709 ALTRLDPPTV
+709 ALTRLDPPSV
-719 TGFGKLAS
+719 TGFGNQAT
-727 DPIFESASTEDAQNQ
+727 DPIFENAATENAENQ
-742 GSETNLTPEL
+742 SSETNPTSEL
-752 VLKPPSA
+752 ASKPPSV
-759 SSEEAVASADPQTPR
+759 SPQEEAIASTNPQTPQ

-781 MLAQSRPLTRPQAL
+781 MLAQIRPIIRPQAL

-807 EALNTSVRPKIRPEL
+807 EALNTSIRPKIRPEL
-822 TELAE
+822 TEITQ

-885 SRKALILMPNGSKRM
+885 SRKALILMPNGSRRM

-931 SVPSG
+931 SMPSG

>member
-1 MVKPSLA
+1 
-8 VKDKLEQ
+8 

-46 LDSAT
+46 LDSAAL
-51 FENDVADIRRKALSV
+51 ESDVADIRRKALSL
-66 DARADSVKLVI
+66 DSRADNVKLVI

-97 IETVILDH
+97 IEAVILDH

-140 AENFAEA
+140 AENFAET

-167 VFFGT
+167 AFFGT

-204 PLPPEPPIARK
+204 PLPPEPPIARN
-215 KGRIEAQQK
+215 KGRITAQK
-224 STSHYPKQPRLSTQ
+224 KAANPDPKQPRLSTQ

-247 ENIPVSLN
+247 ENVPVSLN

-265 SQIEGKLEGHEQANK
+265 SQIEGKLEGQEQADK
-280 PAVFDISASRAP
+280 PTVFDVDETRITA
-292 RNAASPP
+292 NAASPS
-299 ADTILKRRGFKNRVT
+299 ADPILKRHGFEHKVT
-314 AEKTRNV
+314 TEKIRNV
-321 LRQTKQRL
+321 LRHTKKRL
-329 SAGISALMAALK
+329 SAGVSALRAVLK
-341 TLIQAALRQS
+341 TLLQTALRQTKMAG
-351 QLVGAGAIQFIKICK
+351 VGATQFIKICK
-366 HKLLVEG
+366 HKLFVEG
-373 IVPLLQTLRPILSKN
+373 VVPLVQRLQPILRKY
-388 VLKAQDWGLPV
+388 VLKARDWGLPV
-399 VLLSASVL
+399 MLLSASVL
-407 LAGFTTTYFIVTR
+407 LAGFTATYFIVTR
-420 SANPKTDIALKMETV
+420 SADPSTDLALKVETV
-435 NAEADRQINV
+435 SADADADADANKKIDV

-452 SPASETEQRRGLTGL
+452 SPAPEAERRRGLTGL
-467 EGFISSD
+467 EGFTTTD
-474 TQTKAEVFSETPL
+474 TQAKAEVFSETPL

-507 PMKRALSRLDSLTIP
+507 PMKRALSRLDSLATP
-522 SSTDTRNG
+522 SSTRTRNG

-538 IEVPQTPRSSQLIT
+538 IEIPQTARSSQLNT

-575 WPMAPKAPFQASA
+575 WPMAPKAPYQASTKA
-588 KTLEDLYIASIDSDI
+588 LEDLYIASIDADI

-614 DEFLTDI
+614 DEFLTDS
-621 TEDLAIPL
+621 TKDLAIPL
-629 LRKAKT
+629 LKKAKP
-635 LWPATG
+635 LGLATG
-641 DPVIEMEKQP
+641 DPAIEMPNEP
-651 SAETLVSPSMNALR
+651 SAKTLVSPNINALR
-665 LLPDVTLR
+665 VLPDVTLR

-696 TAISQSDAAPSID
+696 TAISQPDALPSID
-709 ALTRLDPPTV
+709 ALTRLDPPSV
-719 TGFGKLAS
+719 TGFGNQAT
-727 DPIFESASTEDAQNQ
+727 DPIFENAATENAENQ
-742 GSETNLTPEL
+742 SSETNPTSEL
-752 VLKPPSA
+752 VSKPPSV
-759 SSEEAVASADPQTPR
+759 SSEEDAIASTDPQTPQ

-781 MLAQSRPLTRPQAL
+781 MLAQSRPLIRPQAL

-807 EALNTSVRPKIRPEL
+807 EALNTSIRPKIRPAL
-822 TELAE
+822 TEIAQ

-931 SVPSG
+931 SMPSG

>member
-1 MVKPSLA
+1 
-8 VKDKLEQ
+8 

-31 LHRTKPGWNIIGTAK
+31 LHRTKPGWNIIGKAK
-46 LDSAT
+46 LDSAAL
-51 FENDVADIRRKALSV
+51 ESDVADIRRKALSL
-66 DARADSVKLVI
+66 DSRADNVKLVI

-97 IETVILDH
+97 IEAVILDH

-140 AENFAEA
+140 AENFAET

-167 VFFGT
+167 AFFGT

-204 PLPPEPPIARK
+204 PLPPEPPIARN
-215 KGRIEAQQK
+215 KGRITAQK
-224 STSHYPKQPRLSTQ
+224 KAANPDPKQPRLSTQ

-247 ENIPVSLN
+247 ENVPVSLN

-265 SQIEGKLEGHEQANK
+265 SQIEGKLEGQEQADK
-280 PAVFDISASRAP
+280 PTVFDVDETRITA
-292 RNAASPP
+292 NAASPS
-299 ADTILKRRGFKNRVT
+299 ADPILKRHGFEHKVT
-314 AEKTRNV
+314 TEKIRNV
-321 LRQTKQRL
+321 LRHTKKRL
-329 SAGISALMAALK
+329 TAGVSALRAVLK
-341 TLIQAALRQS
+341 TLLQTALRQTKMAG
-351 QLVGAGAIQFIKICK
+351 VGATQFIKICK
-366 HKLLVEG
+366 HKLFVEG
-373 IVPLLQTLRPILSKN
+373 VVPLVQRLQPILRKY
-388 VLKAQDWGLPV
+388 VLKARDWGLPV
-399 VLLSASVL
+399 MLLSASVL
-407 LAGFTTTYFIVTR
+407 LAGFTATYFIVTR
-420 SANPKTDIALKMETV
+420 SADPSTDLALKVETV
-435 NAEADRQINV
+435 SADADADADADKKIDV

-452 SPASETEQRRGLTGL
+452 SPAPEAERRRGLTGL
-467 EGFISSD
+467 EGFTTTD
-474 TQTKAEVFSETPL
+474 TQAKAEVFSETPL

-507 PMKRALSRLDSLTIP
+507 PMKRALSRLDSLATP
-522 SSTDTRNG
+522 TSTRTRNG

-538 IEVPQTPRSSQLIT
+538 IEIPQTARSSQLNT

-575 WPMAPKAPFQASA
+575 WPMAPKAPYQASTKA
-588 KTLEDLYIASIDSDI
+588 LEDLYIASIDADI

-614 DEFLTDI
+614 DEFLTDS
-621 TEDLAIPL
+621 TKDLAIPL
-629 LRKAKT
+629 LKKAKP
-635 LWPATG
+635 LGLATG
-641 DPVIEMEKQP
+641 DPAIEMPNEP
-651 SAETLVSPSMNALR
+651 SAKTLVSPNINALR
-665 LLPDVTLR
+665 VLPDVTLR

-696 TAISQSDAAPSID
+696 TAISQPDALPSID
-709 ALTRLDPPTV
+709 ALTRLDPPSV
-719 TGFGKLAS
+719 TGFGNQAT
-727 DPIFESASTEDAQNQ
+727 DPIFENAATENAENQ
-742 GSETNLTPEL
+742 SSETNPTSEL
-752 VLKPPSA
+752 VSKPPSV
-759 SSEEAVASADPQTPR
+759 SSEEDAIASTDPQTPQ

-781 MLAQSRPLTRPQAL
+781 MLAQSRPLIRPQAL

-807 EALNTSVRPKIRPEL
+807 EALNTSIRPKIRPEL
-822 TELAE
+822 TEIAQ

-931 SVPSG
+931 SMPSG

>member
-1 MVKPSLA
+1 
-8 VKDKLEQ
+8 

-46 LDSAT
+46 LDSAAL
-51 FENDVADIRRKALSV
+51 ESDVADIRRKALSL
-66 DARADSVKLVI
+66 DSRADNVKLVI

-97 IETVILDH
+97 IEAVILDH

-140 AENFAEA
+140 AENFAET

-167 VFFGT
+167 AFFGT

-204 PLPPEPPIARK
+204 PLPPEPPIARN
-215 KGRIEAQQK
+215 KGRITAQK
-224 STSHYPKQPRLSTQ
+224 KAANPDPKQPRLSTQ

-247 ENIPVSLN
+247 ENVPVSLN

-265 SQIEGKLEGHEQANK
+265 SQIEGKLEGQEQADK
-280 PAVFDISASRAP
+280 PTVFDVDETRITA
-292 RNAASPP
+292 NAASPS
-299 ADTILKRRGFKNRVT
+299 ADPILKRHGFEHKVT
-314 AEKTRNV
+314 TEKIRNV
-321 LRQTKQRL
+321 LRHTKKRL
-329 SAGISALMAALK
+329 SAGVSALRAVLK
-341 TLIQAALRQS
+341 TLLQTALRQTKMAG
-351 QLVGAGAIQFIKICK
+351 VGATQFIKICK
-366 HKLLVEG
+366 HKLFVEG
-373 IVPLLQTLRPILSKN
+373 VVPLVQRLQPILRKY
-388 VLKAQDWGLPV
+388 VLKARDWGLPV
-399 VLLSASVL
+399 MLLSASVL
-407 LAGFTTTYFIVTR
+407 LAGFTATYFIVTR
-420 SANPKTDIALKMETV
+420 SADPSTDLALKVETV
-435 NAEADRQINV
+435 SADADKKIDV

-452 SPASETEQRRGLTGL
+452 SPAPEAERRRGLTGL
-467 EGFISSD
+467 EGFTTTD
-474 TQTKAEVFSETPL
+474 TQAKAEVFSETPL

-507 PMKRALSRLDSLTIP
+507 PMKQALSRLDSLATP
-522 SSTDTRNG
+522 SSTRTRNG

-538 IEVPQTPRSSQLIT
+538 IEIPQTAKSSQLSM

-575 WPMAPKAPFQASA
+575 WPMAPKAPYQASTKA
-588 KTLEDLYIASIDSDI
+588 LEDLYIASIDADI

-614 DEFLTDI
+614 DEFLTDS

-629 LRKAKT
+629 LKKAKP
-635 LWPATG
+635 LGLATG
-641 DPVIEMEKQP
+641 DPAIEMPNEP
-651 SAETLVSPSMNALR
+651 SAKTLVSPNINALR
-665 LLPDVTLR
+665 VLPDVTLR

-696 TAISQSDAAPSID
+696 TAISQPDALPSID
-709 ALTRLDPPTV
+709 ALTRLDPPSV
-719 TGFGKLAS
+719 TGFGNQAT
-727 DPIFESASTEDAQNQ
+727 DPIFENAATENAENQ
-742 GSETNLTPEL
+742 SSETNPTSEL
-752 VLKPPSA
+752 VSKPPSV
-759 SSEEAVASADPQTPR
+759 SSEEDAIASTDPQTPQ

-781 MLAQSRPLTRPQAL
+781 MLAQSRPLIRPQAL

-807 EALNTSVRPKIRPEL
+807 EALNTSIRPKIRPEL
-822 TELAE
+822 TEIAQ

-931 SVPSG
+931 SMPSG

>member
-1 MVKPSLA
+1 
-8 VKDKLEQ
+8 

-46 LDSAT
+46 LDSAAL
-51 FENDVADIRRKALSV
+51 ESDVADIRRKALSL
-66 DARADSVKLVI
+66 DSRADNVKLVI

-97 IETVILDH
+97 IEAVILDH

-140 AENFAEA
+140 AENFAET

-167 VFFGT
+167 AFFGT

-204 PLPPEPPIARK
+204 PLPPEPPIARN
-215 KGRIEAQQK
+215 KGRITAQK
-224 STSHYPKQPRLSTQ
+224 KAANPDPKQPRLSTQ

-247 ENIPVSLN
+247 ENVPVSLN

-265 SQIEGKLEGHEQANK
+265 SQIEGKLEGQEQADK
-280 PAVFDISASRAP
+280 PTVFDVDETRITA
-292 RNAASPP
+292 NAASPS
-299 ADTILKRRGFKNRVT
+299 ADPILKRHGFEHKVT
-314 AEKTRNV
+314 TEKIRNV
-321 LRQTKQRL
+321 LRHTKKRL
-329 SAGISALMAALK
+329 SAGVSALRAVLK
-341 TLIQAALRQS
+341 TLLQTALRQTKMAG
-351 QLVGAGAIQFIKICK
+351 VGATQFIKICK
-366 HKLLVEG
+366 HKLFVEG
-373 IVPLLQTLRPILSKN
+373 VVPLVQRLQPILRKY
-388 VLKAQDWGLPV
+388 VLKARDWGLPV
-399 VLLSASVL
+399 MLLSASVL
-407 LAGFTTTYFIVTR
+407 LAGFTATYFIVTR
-420 SANPKTDIALKMETV
+420 SADPSTDLALKVETV
-435 NAEADRQINV
+435 SADADKKIDV

-452 SPASETEQRRGLTGL
+452 SPAPEAERRRGLTGL
-467 EGFISSD
+467 EGFTTTD
-474 TQTKAEVFSETPL
+474 TQAKAEVFSETPL

-507 PMKRALSRLDSLTIP
+507 PMKRALSRLDSLATP
-522 SSTDTRNG
+522 SSTRTRNG

-538 IEVPQTPRSSQLIT
+538 IEIPQTARSSQLNT

-575 WPMAPKAPFQASA
+575 WPMAPKAPYQASTKA
-588 KTLEDLYIASIDSDI
+588 LEDLYIASIDADI

-614 DEFLTDI
+614 DEFLTDS
-621 TEDLAIPL
+621 TKDLAIPL
-629 LRKAKT
+629 LKKAKP
-635 LWPATG
+635 LGLATG
-641 DPVIEMEKQP
+641 DPAIEMPNEP
-651 SAETLVSPSMNALR
+651 SAKTLVSPNINALR
-665 LLPDVTLR
+665 VLPDVTLR

-687 SIITQDSNK
+687 SITTQDSNK
-696 TAISQSDAAPSID
+696 TAISQPDALPSID
-709 ALTRLDPPTV
+709 ALTRLDPPSV
-719 TGFGKLAS
+719 TGFGNQAT
-727 DPIFESASTEDAQNQ
+727 DPIFENAATENAENQ
-742 GSETNLTPEL
+742 SSETNPTSEL
-752 VLKPPSA
+752 VSKPPTV
-759 SSEEAVASADPQTPR
+759 SSEEDAIASTDPQTPQ

-781 MLAQSRPLTRPQAL
+781 MLAQSRPLIRPQAL

-807 EALNTSVRPKIRPEL
+807 EALNTSIRPKIRPAL
-822 TELAE
+822 TEIAQ

-931 SVPSG
+931 SMPSG

>member
-1 MVKPSLA
+1 
-8 VKDKLEQ
+8 

-46 LDSAT
+46 LDSAAL
-51 FENDVADIRRKALSV
+51 ESDVADIRRKALSL
-66 DARADSVKLVI
+66 DSRADNVKLVI

-97 IETVILDH
+97 IEAVILDH

-140 AENFAEA
+140 AENFAET

-167 VFFGT
+167 AFFGT

-204 PLPPEPPIARK
+204 PLPPEPPIARN
-215 KGRIEAQQK
+215 KGRITAQK
-224 STSHYPKQPRLSTQ
+224 KAANPDPKQPRLSTQ

-247 ENIPVSLN
+247 ENVPVSLN

-265 SQIEGKLEGHEQANK
+265 SQIEGKLEGQEQADK
-280 PAVFDISASRAP
+280 PTVFDVDETRITA
-292 RNAASPP
+292 NAASPS
-299 ADTILKRRGFKNRVT
+299 ADPILKRHGFEHKVT
-314 AEKTRNV
+314 TEKIRNV
-321 LRQTKQRL
+321 LRHTKKRL
-329 SAGISALMAALK
+329 SAGVSALRAVLK
-341 TLIQAALRQS
+341 TLLQTALRQTKMAG
-351 QLVGAGAIQFIKICK
+351 VGATQFIKICK
-366 HKLLVEG
+366 HKLFVEG
-373 IVPLLQTLRPILSKN
+373 VVPLVQRLQPILRKY
-388 VLKAQDWGLPV
+388 VLKARDWGLPV
-399 VLLSASVL
+399 MLLSASVL
-407 LAGFTTTYFIVTR
+407 LAGFTATYFIVTR
-420 SANPKTDIALKMETV
+420 SADPSTDLALKVETV
-435 NAEADRQINV
+435 SADADADADADKKIDV

-452 SPASETEQRRGLTGL
+452 SPAPEAERRRGLTGL
-467 EGFISSD
+467 EGFTTTD
-474 TQTKAEVFSETPL
+474 TQAKAEVFSETPL

-507 PMKRALSRLDSLTIP
+507 PMKRALSRLDSLATP
-522 SSTDTRNG
+522 TSTRTRNG

-538 IEVPQTPRSSQLIT
+538 IEIPQTDRSSQLNT

-575 WPMAPKAPFQASA
+575 WPMAPKAPYQASTKA
-588 KTLEDLYIASIDSDI
+588 LEDLYIASIDADI

-614 DEFLTDI
+614 DEFLTDS
-621 TEDLAIPL
+621 TKDLAIPL
-629 LRKAKT
+629 LKKAKP
-635 LWPATG
+635 LGLATG
-641 DPVIEMEKQP
+641 DPAIEMPNEP
-651 SAETLVSPSMNALR
+651 SAKTLVSPNINALR
-665 LLPDVTLR
+665 VLPDVTLR

-696 TAISQSDAAPSID
+696 TAISQPDALPSID
-709 ALTRLDPPTV
+709 ALTRLDPPSV
-719 TGFGKLAS
+719 TGFGNQAT
-727 DPIFESASTEDAQNQ
+727 DPIFENAATENAENQ
-742 GSETNLTPEL
+742 SSETNPTSEL
-752 VLKPPSA
+752 VSKPPSV
-759 SSEEAVASADPQTPR
+759 SSEEDAIASTDPQTPQ

-781 MLAQSRPLTRPQAL
+781 MLAQSRPLIRPQAL

-807 EALNTSVRPKIRPEL
+807 EALNTSIRPKIRPAL
-822 TELAE
+822 TEIAQ

-931 SVPSG
+931 SMPSG

>member
-1 MVKPSLA
+1 
-8 VKDKLEQ
+8 

-46 LDSAT
+46 LDSAAL
-51 FENDVADIRRKALSV
+51 ESDVADIRRKALSL
-66 DARADSVKLVI
+66 DSRADNVKLVI

-97 IETVILDH
+97 IEAVILDH

-140 AENFAEA
+140 AENFAET

-167 VFFGT
+167 AFFGT

-204 PLPPEPPIARK
+204 PLPPEPPIARN
-215 KGRIEAQQK
+215 KGRITAQQK
-224 STSHYPKQPRLSTQ
+224 AANPDPKQPRLSTQ

-247 ENIPVSLN
+247 ENVPVSLN

-265 SQIEGKLEGHEQANK
+265 SQIEGKLEGQEQADK
-280 PAVFDISASRAP
+280 PTVFDVDETRITA
-292 RNAASPP
+292 NAASPS
-299 ADTILKRRGFKNRVT
+299 ADPILKRHGFEHKVT
-314 AEKTRNV
+314 TEKIRNV
-321 LRQTKQRL
+321 LRHTKKRL
-329 SAGISALMAALK
+329 SAGVSALRAVLK
-341 TLIQAALRQS
+341 TLLQTALRQTKMAG
-351 QLVGAGAIQFIKICK
+351 VGATQFIKICK
-366 HKLLVEG
+366 HKLFVEG
-373 IVPLLQTLRPILSKN
+373 VLPLVQRLQPILRKY
-388 VLKAQDWGLPV
+388 VLKARDWGLPV
-399 VLLSASVL
+399 MLLSASVL
-407 LAGFTTTYFIVTR
+407 LAGFTATYFIVTR
-420 SANPKTDIALKMETV
+420 SADPSTDLALKVETV
-435 NAEADRQINV
+435 SADADADKKIDV

-452 SPASETEQRRGLTGL
+452 SPAPEAERRRGLTGL
-467 EGFISSD
+467 EGFTTTD
-474 TQTKAEVFSETPL
+474 TQAKAEVFSETPL

-507 PMKRALSRLDSLTIP
+507 PMKRALSRLDSLATP
-522 SSTDTRNG
+522 SSTRTRNG

-538 IEVPQTPRSSQLIT
+538 IEIPQTARSSQLNT

-575 WPMAPKAPFQASA
+575 WPMAPKAPYQASTKA
-588 KTLEDLYIASIDSDI
+588 LEDLYIASIDADI

-614 DEFLTDI
+614 DEFLTDS
-621 TEDLAIPL
+621 TKDLAIPL
-629 LRKAKT
+629 LKKAKP
-635 LWPATG
+635 LGLATG
-641 DPVIEMEKQP
+641 DPAIEMPNEP
-651 SAETLVSPSMNALR
+651 SAKTLVSPNINALR
-665 LLPDVTLR
+665 VLPDVTLR

-696 TAISQSDAAPSID
+696 TAISQPDAPPSID
-709 ALTRLDPPTV
+709 ALTRLDPPSV
-719 TGFGKLAS
+719 TGFGNQAT
-727 DPIFESASTEDAQNQ
+727 DPIFENAATENAENQ
-742 GSETNLTPEL
+742 SSETNPTSEL
-752 VLKPPSA
+752 VSKPPSV
-759 SSEEAVASADPQTPR
+759 SSEEDAIASTDPQTPQ

-781 MLAQSRPLTRPQAL
+781 MLAQSRPLIRPQAL

-807 EALNTSVRPKIRPEL
+807 EALNTSIRPKIRPAL
-822 TELAE
+822 TEIAQ

-931 SVPSG
+931 SMPSG

>member
-1 MVKPSLA
+1 
-8 VKDKLEQ
+8 

-46 LDSAT
+46 LDSAAL
-51 FENDVADIRRKALSV
+51 ESDVADIRRKALSL
-66 DARADSVKLVI
+66 DSRADNVKLVI

-97 IETVILDH
+97 IEAVILDH

-140 AENFAEA
+140 AENFAET

-167 VFFGT
+167 AFFGT

-204 PLPPEPPIARK
+204 PLPPEPPIARN
-215 KGRIEAQQK
+215 KGRITAQK
-224 STSHYPKQPRLSTQ
+224 KAANPDPKQPRLSTQ

-247 ENIPVSLN
+247 ENVPVSLN

-265 SQIEGKLEGHEQANK
+265 SQIEGKLEGQEQADK
-280 PAVFDISASRAP
+280 PTVFDVDETRITA
-292 RNAASPP
+292 NAASPS
-299 ADTILKRRGFKNRVT
+299 ADPILKRHGFEHKVT
-314 AEKTRNV
+314 TEKIRNV
-321 LRQTKQRL
+321 LRHTKKRL
-329 SAGISALMAALK
+329 SAGVSALRAVLK
-341 TLIQAALRQS
+341 TLLQTALRQTKMAG
-351 QLVGAGAIQFIKICK
+351 VGATQFIKICK
-366 HKLLVEG
+366 HKLFVEG
-373 IVPLLQTLRPILSKN
+373 VVPLVQRLQPILRKY
-388 VLKAQDWGLPV
+388 VLKARDWGLPV
-399 VLLSASVL
+399 MLLSASVL
-407 LAGFTTTYFIVTR
+407 LAGFTATYFIVTR
-420 SANPKTDIALKMETV
+420 SADPSTDLALKVETV
-435 NAEADRQINV
+435 SADADADADADKKIDV

-452 SPASETEQRRGLTGL
+452 SPAPEAERRRGLTGL
-467 EGFISSD
+467 EGFTTTD
-474 TQTKAEVFSETPL
+474 TQAKAEVFSETPL

-507 PMKRALSRLDSLTIP
+507 PMKRALSRLDSLATP
-522 SSTDTRNG
+522 TSTRTRNG

-538 IEVPQTPRSSQLIT
+538 IEIPQTARSSQLNT

-575 WPMAPKAPFQASA
+575 WPMAPKAPYQTSTKA
-588 KTLEDLYIASIDSDI
+588 LEDLYIASIDADI

-614 DEFLTDI
+614 DEFLTDS
-621 TEDLAIPL
+621 TKDLAIPL
-629 LRKAKT
+629 LKKAKP
-635 LWPATG
+635 LGLATG
-641 DPVIEMEKQP
+641 DPAIEMPNEP
-651 SAETLVSPSMNALR
+651 SAKTLVSPNINALR
-665 LLPDVTLR
+665 VLPDVTLR

-696 TAISQSDAAPSID
+696 TAISQPDALPSID
-709 ALTRLDPPTV
+709 ALTRLDPPSV
-719 TGFGKLAS
+719 TGFGNQAT
-727 DPIFESASTEDAQNQ
+727 DPIFENAATENAENQ
-742 GSETNLTPEL
+742 SSETNPTSEL
-752 VLKPPSA
+752 VSKPPSV
-759 SSEEAVASADPQTPR
+759 SSEEDAIASTDPQTPQ

-781 MLAQSRPLTRPQAL
+781 MLAQSRPLIRPQAL

-807 EALNTSVRPKIRPEL
+807 EALNTSIRPKIRPAL
-822 TELAE
+822 TEIAQ

-931 SVPSG
+931 SMPSG

>member
-1 MVKPSLA
+1 
-8 VKDKLEQ
+8 

-46 LDSAT
+46 LDSAAL
-51 FENDVADIRRKALSV
+51 ESDVADIRRKALTLDS
-66 DARADSVKLVI
+66 RADNVKLVI

-97 IETVILDH
+97 IEAVILDH

-140 AENFAEA
+140 AENFAET

-167 VFFGT
+167 AFFGT

-204 PLPPEPPIARK
+204 PLPPEPPIARN
-215 KGRIEAQQK
+215 KGRITAQK
-224 STSHYPKQPRLSTQ
+224 KAANPDPKQPRLSTQ

-247 ENIPVSLN
+247 ENVPVSLN

-265 SQIEGKLEGHEQANK
+265 SQIEGKLEGQEQADK
-280 PAVFDISASRAP
+280 PTVFDVDETRITA
-292 RNAASPP
+292 NAASPS
-299 ADTILKRRGFKNRVT
+299 ADPILKRHGFEHKVT
-314 AEKTRNV
+314 TEKIRNV
-321 LRQTKQRL
+321 LRHTKKRL
-329 SAGISALMAALK
+329 SAGVSALRAVLK
-341 TLIQAALRQS
+341 TLLQTALRQTKMAG
-351 QLVGAGAIQFIKICK
+351 VGATQFIKICK
-366 HKLLVEG
+366 HKLFVEG
-373 IVPLLQTLRPILSKN
+373 VVPLVQRLQPILRKY
-388 VLKAQDWGLPV
+388 VLKARDWGLPV
-399 VLLSASVL
+399 MLLSASVL
-407 LAGFTTTYFIVTR
+407 LAGFTATYFIVTR
-420 SANPKTDIALKMETV
+420 SADPSTDLALKVETV
-435 NAEADRQINV
+435 SADADKKIDV

-452 SPASETEQRRGLTGL
+452 SPAPEAERRRGLTGL
-467 EGFISSD
+467 EGFTTTD
-474 TQTKAEVFSETPL
+474 TQAKAEVFSETPL

-507 PMKRALSRLDSLTIP
+507 PMKRALSRLDSLATP
-522 SSTDTRNG
+522 SSTRTRNG

-538 IEVPQTPRSSQLIT
+538 IEIPQTDRSSQLNT

-575 WPMAPKAPFQASA
+575 WPMAPKAPYQASTKA
-588 KTLEDLYIASIDSDI
+588 LEDLYIASIDADI

-614 DEFLTDI
+614 DEFLTDS
-621 TEDLAIPL
+621 TKDLAIPL
-629 LRKAKT
+629 LKKAKP
-635 LWPATG
+635 LGLATG
-641 DPVIEMEKQP
+641 DPAIEMPNEP
-651 SAETLVSPSMNALR
+651 SAKTLVSPNINALR
-665 LLPDVTLR
+665 VLPDVTLR

-696 TAISQSDAAPSID
+696 TAISQPDALPSID
-709 ALTRLDPPTV
+709 ALTRLDPPSV
-719 TGFGKLAS
+719 TGFGNQAT
-727 DPIFESASTEDAQNQ
+727 DPIFENAATENAENQ
-742 GSETNLTPEL
+742 SSETNPTSEL
-752 VLKPPSA
+752 VSKPPSV
-759 SSEEAVASADPQTPR
+759 SSEEDAIASTDPQTPQ

-781 MLAQSRPLTRPQAL
+781 MLAQSRPLIRPQAL

-807 EALNTSVRPKIRPEL
+807 EALNTSIRPKIRPAL
-822 TELAE
+822 TEIAQ

-931 SVPSG
+931 SMPSG

>member
-1 MVKPSLA
+1 
-8 VKDKLEQ
+8 

-46 LDSAT
+46 LDSAAL
-51 FENDVADIRRKALSV
+51 ESDVADIRRKALSL
-66 DARADSVKLVI
+66 DSRADNVKLVI

-97 IETVILDH
+97 IEAVILDH

-140 AENFAEA
+140 AENFAET

-167 VFFGT
+167 AFFGT

-204 PLPPEPPIARK
+204 PLPPEPPIARN
-215 KGRIEAQQK
+215 KGRITAQK
-224 STSHYPKQPRLSTQ
+224 KAANPDPKQPRLSTQ
-238 LTKQINEEA
+238 LTKQINEDA
-247 ENIPVSLN
+247 ENVPVSLN

-265 SQIEGKLEGHEQANK
+265 SQIEGKLEGQEQADK
-280 PAVFDISASRAP
+280 PTVFDVDETRITA
-292 RNAASPP
+292 NAASPS
-299 ADTILKRRGFKNRVT
+299 ADPILKRHGFEHKVT
-314 AEKTRNV
+314 TEKIRNV
-321 LRQTKQRL
+321 LRHTKKRL
-329 SAGISALMAALK
+329 SAGVSALRAVLK
-341 TLIQAALRQS
+341 TLLQTALRQTKMAG
-351 QLVGAGAIQFIKICK
+351 VGATQFIKICK
-366 HKLLVEG
+366 HKLFVEG
-373 IVPLLQTLRPILSKN
+373 VVPLVQRLQPILRKY
-388 VLKAQDWGLPV
+388 VLKARDWGLPV
-399 VLLSASVL
+399 MLLSASVL
-407 LAGFTTTYFIVTR
+407 LAGFTATYFIVTR
-420 SANPKTDIALKMETV
+420 SADPSTDLALKVETV
-435 NAEADRQINV
+435 SADADADADKKIDV

-452 SPASETEQRRGLTGL
+452 SPAPEAERRRGLTGL
-467 EGFISSD
+467 EGFTTTD
-474 TQTKAEVFSETPL
+474 TQAKAEVFSETPL

-507 PMKRALSRLDSLTIP
+507 PMKRALSRLDSLATP
-522 SSTDTRNG
+522 SSTRTRNG

-538 IEVPQTPRSSQLIT
+538 IEIPQTARSSQLNT

-575 WPMAPKAPFQASA
+575 WPMAPKAPYQASTKA
-588 KTLEDLYIASIDSDI
+588 LEDLYIASIDADI

-614 DEFLTDI
+614 DEFLTDS
-621 TEDLAIPL
+621 TKDLAIPL
-629 LRKAKT
+629 LKKAKP
-635 LWPATG
+635 LGLATG
-641 DPVIEMEKQP
+641 DPAIEMPNEP
-651 SAETLVSPSMNALR
+651 SAKTLVSPNINALR
-665 LLPDVTLR
+665 VLPDVTLR

-696 TAISQSDAAPSID
+696 TAISQPDALPSID
-709 ALTRLDPPTV
+709 ALTRLDPPSV
-719 TGFGKLAS
+719 TGFGNQAT
-727 DPIFESASTEDAQNQ
+727 DPIFENAATENAENQ
-742 GSETNLTPEL
+742 SSETNPTSEL
-752 VLKPPSA
+752 VSKPPSV
-759 SSEEAVASADPQTPR
+759 SSEEDAIASTDPQTPQ

-781 MLAQSRPLTRPQAL
+781 MLAQSRPLIRPQAL

-807 EALNTSVRPKIRPEL
+807 EALNTSIRPKIRPAL
-822 TELAE
+822 TEIAQ

-931 SVPSG
+931 SMPSG

>member
-1 MVKPSLA
+1 
-8 VKDKLEQ
+8 

-46 LDSAT
+46 LDSAAL
-51 FENDVADIRRKALSV
+51 ESDVADIRRKALSL
-66 DARADSVKLVI
+66 DSRADNVKLVI

-97 IETVILDH
+97 IEAVILDH

-140 AENFAEA
+140 AENFAET

-167 VFFGT
+167 AFFGT

-204 PLPPEPPIARK
+204 PLPPEPPIARN
-215 KGRIEAQQK
+215 KGRITAQQK
-224 STSHYPKQPRLSTQ
+224 AANPDPKQPRLSTQ

-247 ENIPVSLN
+247 ENVPVSLN

-265 SQIEGKLEGHEQANK
+265 SQIEGKLEGQEQADK
-280 PAVFDISASRAP
+280 PTVFDVDETRITA
-292 RNAASPP
+292 NAASPS
-299 ADTILKRRGFKNRVT
+299 ADPILKRHGFEHKVT
-314 AEKTRNV
+314 TEKIRNV
-321 LRQTKQRL
+321 LRHTKKRL
-329 SAGISALMAALK
+329 SAGVSALRAVLK
-341 TLIQAALRQS
+341 TLLQTALRQTKMAG
-351 QLVGAGAIQFIKICK
+351 VGATQFIKICK
-366 HKLLVEG
+366 HKLFVEG
-373 IVPLLQTLRPILSKN
+373 VVPLVQRLQPILRKY
-388 VLKAQDWGLPV
+388 VLKARDWGLPV
-399 VLLSASVL
+399 MLLSASVL
-407 LAGFTTTYFIVTR
+407 LAGFTATYFIVTR
-420 SANPKTDIALKMETV
+420 SADPSTDLALKVETV
-435 NAEADRQINV
+435 SADADKKIDV

-452 SPASETEQRRGLTGL
+452 SPAPEAERRRGLTGL
-467 EGFISSD
+467 EGFTTTD
-474 TQTKAEVFSETPL
+474 TQAKAEVFSETPL

-507 PMKRALSRLDSLTIP
+507 PMKRALSRLDSLATP
-522 SSTDTRNG
+522 SSTRTRNG

-538 IEVPQTPRSSQLIT
+538 IEIPQTARSSQLNT

-575 WPMAPKAPFQASA
+575 WPMAPKAPYQASTKA
-588 KTLEDLYIASIDSDI
+588 LEDLYIASIDADI

-614 DEFLTDI
+614 DEFLTDS
-621 TEDLAIPL
+621 TKDLAIPL
-629 LRKAKT
+629 LKKAKP
-635 LWPATG
+635 LGLATG
-641 DPVIEMEKQP
+641 DPAIEMPNEP
-651 SAETLVSPSMNALR
+651 SAKTLVSPNINALR
-665 LLPDVTLR
+665 VLPDVTLR

-696 TAISQSDAAPSID
+696 TAISQPDALPSID
-709 ALTRLDPPTV
+709 ALTRLDPPSV
-719 TGFGKLAS
+719 TGFGNQAT
-727 DPIFESASTEDAQNQ
+727 DPIFENAATENAENQ
-742 GSETNLTPEL
+742 SSETNPTSEL
-752 VLKPPSA
+752 VSKPPSV
-759 SSEEAVASADPQTPR
+759 SSEEDAIASTDPQTPQ

-781 MLAQSRPLTRPQAL
+781 MLAQSRPLIRPQAL

-807 EALNTSVRPKIRPEL
+807 EALNTSIRPKIRPAL
-822 TELAE
+822 TEIAQ

-931 SVPSG
+931 SMPSG

>member
-1 MVKPSLA
+1 
-8 VKDKLEQ
+8 

-46 LDSAT
+46 LDSAAL
-51 FENDVADIRRKALSV
+51 ESDVADIRRKALSL
-66 DARADSVKLVI
+66 DSRADNVKLVI

-97 IETVILDH
+97 IEAVILDH

-140 AENFAEA
+140 AENFAET

-167 VFFGT
+167 AFFGT

-204 PLPPEPPIARK
+204 PLPPEPPIARN
-215 KGRIEAQQK
+215 KGRITAQK
-224 STSHYPKQPRLSTQ
+224 KAANPDPKQPRLSTQ

-247 ENIPVSLN
+247 ENVPVSLN

-265 SQIEGKLEGHEQANK
+265 SQIEGKLEGQEQADK
-280 PAVFDISASRAP
+280 PTVFDVDETRITA
-292 RNAASPP
+292 NAASPS
-299 ADTILKRRGFKNRVT
+299 ADPILKRHGFEHKVT
-314 AEKTRNV
+314 TEKIRNV
-321 LRQTKQRL
+321 LRHTKKRL
-329 SAGISALMAALK
+329 SAGVSALRAVLK
-341 TLIQAALRQS
+341 TLLQTALRQTKMAG
-351 QLVGAGAIQFIKICK
+351 VGATQFIKICK
-366 HKLLVEG
+366 HKLFVEG
-373 IVPLLQTLRPILSKN
+373 VVPLVQRLQPILRKY
-388 VLKAQDWGLPV
+388 VLKARDWGLPV
-399 VLLSASVL
+399 MLLSASVL
-407 LAGFTTTYFIVTR
+407 LAGFTATYFIVTR
-420 SANPKTDIALKMETV
+420 SADPSTDLALKVETV
-435 NAEADRQINV
+435 SADADADADADANKKIDV

-452 SPASETEQRRGLTGL
+452 SPAPEAERRRGLTGL
-467 EGFISSD
+467 EGFTTTD
-474 TQTKAEVFSETPL
+474 TQAKAEVFSETPL

-507 PMKRALSRLDSLTIP
+507 PMKRALSRLDSLATP
-522 SSTDTRNG
+522 SSTRTRNG

-538 IEVPQTPRSSQLIT
+538 IEIPQTARSSQLNT

-575 WPMAPKAPFQASA
+575 WPMAPKAPYQASTKA
-588 KTLEDLYIASIDSDI
+588 LEDLYIASIDADI

-614 DEFLTDI
+614 DEFLTDS
-621 TEDLAIPL
+621 TKDLAIPL
-629 LRKAKT
+629 LKKAKP
-635 LWPATG
+635 LGLATG
-641 DPVIEMEKQP
+641 DPAIEMPNEP
-651 SAETLVSPSMNALR
+651 SAKTLVSPNINALR
-665 LLPDVTLR
+665 VLPDVTLR

-696 TAISQSDAAPSID
+696 TAISQPDALPSID
-709 ALTRLDPPTV
+709 ALTRLDPPSV
-719 TGFGKLAS
+719 TGFGNQAT
-727 DPIFESASTEDAQNQ
+727 DPIFENAATENAENQ
-742 GSETNLTPEL
+742 SSETNPTSEL
-752 VLKPPSA
+752 VSKPPSV
-759 SSEEAVASADPQTPR
+759 SSEEDAIASTDPQTPQ

-781 MLAQSRPLTRPQAL
+781 MLAQSRPLIRPQAL

-807 EALNTSVRPKIRPEL
+807 EALNTSIRPKIRPAL
-822 TELAE
+822 TEIAQ

-931 SVPSG
+931 SMPSG

>member
-1 MVKPSLA
+1 
-8 VKDKLEQ
+8 

-46 LDSAT
+46 LDSAAL
-51 FENDVADIRRKALSV
+51 ESDVADIRRKALSL
-66 DARADSVKLVI
+66 DSRADNVKLVI

-97 IETVILDH
+97 IEAVILDH

-140 AENFAEA
+140 AENFAET

-167 VFFGT
+167 AFFGT

-204 PLPPEPPIARK
+204 PLPPEPPIARN
-215 KGRIEAQQK
+215 KGRITAQK
-224 STSHYPKQPRLSTQ
+224 KAANPDPKQPRLSTQ

-247 ENIPVSLN
+247 ENVPVSLN

-265 SQIEGKLEGHEQANK
+265 SQIEGKLEGQEQADK
-280 PAVFDISASRAP
+280 PTVFDVDETRITA
-292 RNAASPP
+292 NAASPS
-299 ADTILKRRGFKNRVT
+299 ADPILKRHGFEHKVT
-314 AEKTRNV
+314 TEKIRNV
-321 LRQTKQRL
+321 LRHTKKRL
-329 SAGISALMAALK
+329 SAGVSALRAVLK
-341 TLIQAALRQS
+341 TLLQTALRQTKMAG
-351 QLVGAGAIQFIKICK
+351 VGATQFIKICK
-366 HKLLVEG
+366 HKLFVEG
-373 IVPLLQTLRPILSKN
+373 VVPLVQRLQPILRKY
-388 VLKAQDWGLPV
+388 VLKARDWGLPV
-399 VLLSASVL
+399 MLLSASVL
-407 LAGFTTTYFIVTR
+407 LAGFTATYFIVTR
-420 SANPKTDIALKMETV
+420 SADPSTDLALKVETV
-435 NAEADRQINV
+435 SADADKKIDV

-452 SPASETEQRRGLTGL
+452 SPAPEAERRRGLTGL
-467 EGFISSD
+467 EGFTTTD
-474 TQTKAEVFSETPL
+474 TQAKAEVFSETPL

-507 PMKRALSRLDSLTIP
+507 PMKRALSRLDSLATP
-522 SSTDTRNG
+522 SSTRTRNG

-538 IEVPQTPRSSQLIT
+538 IEIPQTDRSSQLNT

-575 WPMAPKAPFQASA
+575 WPMAPKAPYQASTKA
-588 KTLEDLYIASIDSDI
+588 LEDLYIASIDADI

-614 DEFLTDI
+614 DEFLTDS
-621 TEDLAIPL
+621 TKDLAIPL
-629 LRKAKT
+629 LKKAKP
-635 LWPATG
+635 LGLATG
-641 DPVIEMEKQP
+641 DPAIEMPNEP
-651 SAETLVSPSMNALR
+651 SAKTLVSPNINALR
-665 LLPDVTLR
+665 VLPDVTLR

-696 TAISQSDAAPSID
+696 TAISQPDALPSID
-709 ALTRLDPPTV
+709 ALTRLDPPSV
-719 TGFGKLAS
+719 TGFGNQAT
-727 DPIFESASTEDAQNQ
+727 DPIFENAATENAENQ
-742 GSETNLTPEL
+742 SSETNPTSEL
-752 VLKPPSA
+752 VSKPPSV
-759 SSEEAVASADPQTPR
+759 SSEEDAIASTDPQTPQ

-781 MLAQSRPLTRPQAL
+781 MLAQSRPLIRPQAL

-807 EALNTSVRPKIRPEL
+807 EALNTSIRPKIRPAL
-822 TELAE
+822 TEIAQ

-931 SVPSG
+931 SMPSG

>member
-1 MVKPSLA
+1 
-8 VKDKLEQ
+8 

-46 LDSAT
+46 LDSAAL
-51 FENDVADIRRKALSV
+51 ESDVADIRRKALSL
-66 DARADSVKLVI
+66 DSRADNVKLVI

-97 IETVILDH
+97 IEAVILDH

-140 AENFAEA
+140 AENFAET

-167 VFFGT
+167 AFFGT

-204 PLPPEPPIARK
+204 PLPPEPPIARN
-215 KGRIEAQQK
+215 KGRITAQK
-224 STSHYPKQPRLSTQ
+224 KAANPDPKQPRLSTQ

-247 ENIPVSLN
+247 ENVPVSLN

-265 SQIEGKLEGHEQANK
+265 SQIEGKLEGQEQADK
-280 PAVFDISASRAP
+280 PTVFDVDETRITA
-292 RNAASPP
+292 NAASPS
-299 ADTILKRRGFKNRVT
+299 ADPILKRHGFEHKVT
-314 AEKTRNV
+314 TEKIRNV
-321 LRQTKQRL
+321 LRHTKKRL
-329 SAGISALMAALK
+329 SAGVSALRAVLK
-341 TLIQAALRQS
+341 TLLQTALRQTKMAG
-351 QLVGAGAIQFIKICK
+351 VGATQFIKICK
-366 HKLLVEG
+366 HKLFVEG
-373 IVPLLQTLRPILSKN
+373 VVPLVQRLQPILRKY
-388 VLKAQDWGLPV
+388 VLKARDWGLPV
-399 VLLSASVL
+399 MLLSASVL
-407 LAGFTTTYFIVTR
+407 LAGFTATYFIVTR
-420 SANPKTDIALKMETV
+420 SADPSTDLALKVETV
-435 NAEADRQINV
+435 SADADADADKKIDV

-452 SPASETEQRRGLTGL
+452 SPAPEAERRRGLTGL
-467 EGFISSD
+467 EGFTTTD
-474 TQTKAEVFSETPL
+474 TQAKAEVFSETPL

-507 PMKRALSRLDSLTIP
+507 PMKRALSRLDSLATP
-522 SSTDTRNG
+522 SSTRTRNG

-538 IEVPQTPRSSQLIT
+538 IEIPQTARSSQLNT

-575 WPMAPKAPFQASA
+575 WSMAPKAPYQASTKA
-588 KTLEDLYIASIDSDI
+588 LEDLYIASIDADI

-614 DEFLTDI
+614 DEFLTDS
-621 TEDLAIPL
+621 TKDLAIPL
-629 LRKAKT
+629 LKKAKP
-635 LWPATG
+635 LGLATG
-641 DPVIEMEKQP
+641 DPAIEMPNEP
-651 SAETLVSPSMNALR
+651 SAKTLVSPNINALR
-665 LLPDVTLR
+665 VLPDVTLR

-696 TAISQSDAAPSID
+696 TAISQPDALPSID
-709 ALTRLDPPTV
+709 ALTRLDPPSV
-719 TGFGKLAS
+719 TGFGNQAT
-727 DPIFESASTEDAQNQ
+727 DPIFENAATENAENQ
-742 GSETNLTPEL
+742 SSETNPTSEL
-752 VLKPPSA
+752 VSKPPSV
-759 SSEEAVASADPQTPR
+759 SSEEDAIASTDPQTPQ

-781 MLAQSRPLTRPQAL
+781 MLAQSRPLIRPQAL

-807 EALNTSVRPKIRPEL
+807 EALNTSIRPKIRPAL
-822 TELAE
+822 TEIAQ

-931 SVPSG
+931 SMPSG